1 VLGFFPQPNLLKEV
15 IKKCWVSFL
24 NPTYL
29 YSSPNLLKQKKI
41 MKHLFFTLICTT
53 ALLTIPQQL
62 LLISPQLVT
71 AQEPTKKLL
80 TSAQL
85 QALAKSITV
94 KILTKNGSASGTL
107 IARNDNNYTILTNDH
122 VMNPGESYRIQTPDG
137 KIYPATVIKEK
148 PPSLKNQDVAL
159 FQFQSTAEYTI
170 ATLGISAPIAV
181 EQKIVAAGF
190 VSDSAKLVFTEGQIS
205 LLPDKSFQRGY
216 RIGYSNKVQPGM
228 SGGPILNYQ
237 GEVIGINAV
246 HAYPISDKIYTYID
260 NSKPSAAERQQMRQY
275 SWGVPIYSVAKVVNE
290 VIAKSPKKIDDSAL
304 IAKKGLINDIDKIA
318 QEITV
323 LIPNA
328 NPTDMGS
335 GVIIAQKGNIYYV
348 LTADHVVWNR
358 DEKKLKDKLEIVAP
372 DNQRYAINVSNAKRM
387 PGVDLAVV
395 QFTSN
400 QKYQVATLAN
410 YSLNTQNQKVFVSG
424 FPGNKQQNKNK
435 PHRILTAGILRQQQF
450 IKLNT
455 YLSFNNQSSL
465 IPVQIQ
471 TVLSDGYDL
480 LYSNITKGG
489 MSGGAVLDTQGRLI
503 GIHGRVEGEISLD
516 FDGEI
521 NLGSSSGVPIRT
533 FLNLVQQVGIDSD
546 LKVETTTPATL
557 KKSEEDVIS
566 EYLLPLNQVPKNSD
580 DEISWLNY
588 ANQLWRSQKYAE
600 AIKAVD
606 KAISKKPNFYQAWYF
621 KGMIFSSEKKYPES
635 IAAYDKAL
643 KINPNFAQ
651 AWKERSHSLLQS
663 DKSSEALVSLDK
675 AIALSPNQFDLY
687 AWRGRVL
694 FFLQR
699 FPEAIDS
706 ANQSIKIYP
715 HFSAY
720 GIRAFAY
727 LLLGEYQNAIADL
740 NEAIRL
746 APDSA
751 FSYSIRGLVYSLS
764 KDYKKAIADYTEA
777 IRLAPNNAEYYSSR
791 GNAYSLLNDENKA
804 TADYKRAVSIEPK
817 DAEDYKNRGSAYLGL
832 KDYKKAISDFTEAI
846 RIAPKDLLYFQYYQS
861 RAEAYSLSKDNNKA
875 IADYTEAIRLC
886 HYDLGKVSLYLQ
898 RGSQY
903 FNLKEQKQGIADF
916 TEAIRIAPNE
926 IISLMNVAIQFDPK
940 NADGYLSRG
949 FVYALLNKFQ
959 EATADFTQAIK
970 IDPKNAGYYGIRG
983 AAYSELKD
991 YKQAIDD
998 YTQAIKIDPKNASY
1012 YASRGAAYG
1021 ELENYKQAV
1030 DDYTQAIQLDPKNPT
1045 YYRDRGDNYYEL
1057 KDYKQAINDYTQAI
1071 KIDPQYADTYR
1082 SRGNVYLQLKEYKQA
1097 IDDYS
1102 QAIKLDTK
1110 NANYYARRGLTYLQL
1125 KEYKQAIDD
1134 YTQAIKLDTKNANY
1148 YARRGFAYFQLKD
1161 YKQAINDWTQAIKL
1175 DPKNAGYYGARGDA
1189 YLQLKDYKQAIND
1202 YTQAIQL
1209 DPKNA
1214 TYYGGRGLAYFQLKD
1229 YKQAINDYT
1238 QAIKLKPDFTE
1249 AYYVRGIAHYFLKD
1263 YKQAIDDWNQAI
1275 KLKPNY
1281 PEAYTN
1287 LGIVSYEMGEV
1298 ETAINY
1304 WRNAIKIN
1312 SNFAEAHLALGVA
1325 LYAKGDKEAGLKSAE
1340 TALKLDKRY
1349 GKIEFLKENGWGDK
1363 LIKDSQEFLNNPKIK
1378 VLI

>member
-107 IARNDNNYTILTNDH
+107 IAKNGNNYTILTNDH

-489 MSGGAVLDTQGRLI
+489 MSGGAVLDTQGRLV

-521 NLGSSSGVPIRT
+521 NLGSSSGIPIRT
-533 FLNLVQQVGIDSD
+533 FLNLVEQGGIDSD
-546 LKVETTTPATL
+546 LKVETTVPATL

-566 EYLLPLNQVPKNSD
+566 EYLLPLDQVPKNSD
-580 DEISWLNY
+580 DEIAWLNY

-600 AIKAVD
+600 ARKAVD
-606 KAISKKPNFYQAWYF
+606 KAIAKKPDFYQAWYF
-621 KGMIFSSEKKYPES
+621 KGVIFDSEKKYPES

-651 AWKERSHSLLQS
+651 AWKDRGRLLFTL
-663 DKSSEALVSLDK
+663 DKYSEALASFDK

-687 AWRGRVL
+687 YWRGFTL
-694 FFLQR
+694 HYLKR
-699 FPEAIDS
+699 FPEAIE
-706 ANQSIKIYP
+706 AYNQSIKIDP
-715 HFSAY
+715 LFK
-720 GIRAFAY
+720 FAY
-727 LLLGEYQNAIADL
+727 NGRASSYVELKNYRQAIADL
-740 NEAIRL
+740 TQAVQLDPKDAVSYNFRGVLYQQLEEYKQSIADSTQAIQI
-746 APDSA
+746 DSKNA
-751 FSYSIRGLVYSLS
+751 KYYNSRGTAYEGLKEYKQAINDYTQAIQLDPKNAKYYNSRGIAYSQL
-764 KDYKKAIADYTEA
+764 KDYKQVIADYTQAIQLDPKDATYYGMRGGAYSVLEDYKQAIADYTQA
-777 IRLAPNNAEYYSSR
+777 IQL
-791 GNAYSLLNDENKA
+791 D
-804 TADYKRAVSIEPK
+804 PK
-817 DAEDYKNRGSAYLGL
+817 DAIYYSLRGFAYSKL
-832 KDYKKAISDFTEAI
+832 KDYKQAISDLTETI
-846 RIAPKDLLYFQYYQS
+846 R
-861 RAEAYSLSKDNNKA
+861 R
-875 IADYTEAIRLC
+875 
-886 HYDLGKVSLYLQ
+886 
-898 RGSQY
+898 
-903 FNLKEQKQGIADF
+903 
-916 TEAIRIAPNE
+916 
-926 IISLMNVAIQFDPK
+926 DPK
-940 NADGYLSRG
+940 NAPYTVQGLRYSEFKHYKDFIGNYTGFMRIAYATRG
-949 FVYALLNKFQ
+949 GTYYKLKEYKLAID
-959 EATADFTQAIK
+959 DFTQAIK
-970 IDPKNAGYYGIRG
+970 IDSQNANYYAVRG
-983 AAYSELKD
+983 GCYLQLKE

-998 YTQAIKIDPKNASY
+998 YTQAIKIDPKDARY
-1012 YASRGAAYG
+1012 YVIRG
-1021 ELENYKQAV
+1021 N
-1030 DDYTQAIQLDPKNPT
+1030 T
-1045 YYRDRGDNYYEL
+1045 YFLL

-1071 KIDPQYADTYR
+1071 KIDPKNAGYYGAR
-1082 SRGNVYLQLKEYKQA
+1082 SDAYFQLKDYKQA

-1102 QAIKLDTK
+1102 QAIKLK
-1110 NANYYARRGLTYLQL
+1110 S
-1125 KEYKQAIDD
+1125 
-1134 YTQAIKLDTKNANY
+1134 
-1148 YARRGFAYFQLKD
+1148 
-1161 YKQAINDWTQAIKL
+1161 
-1175 DPKNAGYYGARGDA
+1175 
-1189 YLQLKDYKQAIND
+1189 
-1202 YTQAIQL
+1202 
-1209 DPKNA
+1209 
-1214 TYYGGRGLAYFQLKD
+1214 
-1229 YKQAINDYT
+1229 
-1238 QAIKLKPDFTE
+1238 DFTE

-1263 YKQAIDDWNQAI
+1263 YKQAINDWNQAI
-1275 KLKPNY
+1275 KLKPDY

-1325 LYAKGDKEAGLKSAE
+1325 LYAKGDQEAGLKSGE

-1363 LIKDSQEFLNNPKIK
+1363 LIKDSQEFLNNPRIK
-1378 VLI
+1378 GLI

>member
-1 VLGFFPQPNLLKEV
+1 
-15 IKKCWVSFL
+15 
-24 NPTYL
+24 
-29 YSSPNLLKQKKI
+29 

-107 IARNDNNYTILTNDH
+107 IAKNGNNYTILTNDH

-260 NSKPSAAERQQMRQY
+260 NSKPSTAERQQMRQY

-290 VIAKSPKKIDDSAL
+290 VIAKSPKKIDDSTL

-348 LTADHVVWNR
+348 LTADHVIWNR

-400 QKYQVATLAN
+400 QKYRVATLAN
-410 YSLNTQNQKVFVSG
+410 YSLNTKGQKVFVSG

-435 PHRILTAGILRQQQF
+435 PHRILTAGVLSEQEF
-450 IKLNT
+450 IKFTT

-465 IPVQIQ
+465 IPVRIQ

-489 MSGGAVLDTQGRLI
+489 MSGGAVLDNQGRLI
-503 GIHGRVEGEISLD
+503 GIHGRVEGETSLD

-521 NLGSSSGVPIRT
+521 NLGSSSGIPIRT

-546 LKVETTTPATL
+546 LKVETTAPTTL

-566 EYLLPLNQVPKNSD
+566 EYLLPLDQVPKNSD
-580 DEISWLNY
+580 DEIAWLNY

-600 AIKAVD
+600 ARKAVD
-606 KAISKKPNFYQAWYF
+606 KAIAKKPDFYQAWYF
-621 KGMIFSSEKKYPES
+621 KGVIFFSEKKDTES
-635 IAAYDKAL
+635 ITAFDKAL
-643 KINPNFAQ
+643 KINPDFAQ
-651 AWKERSHSLLQS
+651 AWKLRGRVLGLL
-663 DKSSEALVSLDK
+663 DKYSEALTSFNQ

-687 AWRGRVL
+687 YWRGL
-694 FFLQR
+694 SLAQLKR
-699 FPEAIDS
+699 FPESIEAYNQAIKFYPDFQHSYLSRGWSYLALQKYQQAIDDFTQVIQLDPKNADYYHSRGLAYSLLNKRQQAIDDLTQAIQLDPKNAQYYSHRGYAYS
-706 ANQSIKIYP
+706 ALKK
-715 HFSAY
+715 
-720 GIRAFAY
+720 
-727 LLLGEYQNAIADL
+727 YQQAITDFTKAIQLDPKNAQYYNA
-740 NEAIRL
+740 
-746 APDSA
+746 
-751 FSYSIRGLVYSLS
+751 RGLVYGSLE
-764 KDYKKAIADYTEA
+764 DYKKAIEDITEA
-777 IRLAPNNAEYYSSR
+777 IRLDPKDFSYYASR
-791 GNAYSLLNDENKA
+791 GIAYS
-804 TADYKRAVSIEPK
+804 
-817 DAEDYKNRGSAYLGL
+817 GL
-832 KDYKKAISDFTEAI
+832 KDYKQAISD
-846 RIAPKDLLYFQYYQS
+846 L
-861 RAEAYSLSKDNNKA
+861 
-875 IADYTEAIRLC
+875 TEAIRL
-886 HYDLGKVSLYLQ
+886 
-898 RGSQY
+898 
-903 FNLKEQKQGIADF
+903 
-916 TEAIRIAPNE
+916 
-926 IISLMNVAIQFDPK
+926 DPK
-940 NADGYLSRG
+940 NAPYTVQGLRYSEFKDNKLRISSYNTQLSI
-949 FVYALLNKFQ
+949 VYA
-959 EATADFTQAIK
+959 T
-970 IDPKNAGYYGIRG
+970 RG
-983 AAYSELKD
+983 DAYSKLKE

-998 YTQAIKIDPKNASY
+998 YTQAMKIDPENAEYYKN
-1012 YASRGAAYG
+1012 RGSAY
-1021 ELENYKQAV
+1021 V
-1030 DDYTQAIQLDPKNPT
+1030 
-1045 YYRDRGDNYYEL
+1045 
-1057 KDYKQAINDYTQAI
+1057 
-1071 KIDPQYADTYR
+1071 
-1082 SRGNVYLQLKEYKQA
+1082 
-1097 IDDYS
+1097 
-1102 QAIKLDTK
+1102 
-1110 NANYYARRGLTYLQL
+1110 QL

-1134 YTQAIKLDTKNANY
+1134 YTQAIKIDDKNAIY
-1148 YARRGFAYFQLKD
+1148 YVGRGLAYFRLKD

-1202 YTQAIQL
+1202 WTQAIQLDPKNAGYYGARGYAYLQLKDYKQAINDYTQAIQL
-1209 DPKNA
+1209 DPKNGI
-1214 TYYGGRGLAYFQLKD
+1214 YYGGRGLAYFQLKD

-1249 AYYVRGIAHYFLKD
+1249 TYYVRGIAHYFLKD
-1263 YKQAIDDWNQAI
+1263 YKQAINDYTQAI
-1275 KLKPNY
+1275 KLKPDFT
-1281 PEAYTN
+1281 EAYTN

-1340 TALKLDKRY
+1340 TALKLDKRF
-1349 GKIEFLKENGWGDK
+1349 GKIEFLKENNWGDK
-1363 LIKDSQEFLNNPKIK
+1363 LIKDSQEFLNNPRIK
-1378 VLI
+1378 GLI

>member
-1 VLGFFPQPNLLKEV
+1 
-15 IKKCWVSFL
+15 
-24 NPTYL
+24 
-29 YSSPNLLKQKKI
+29 

-62 LLISPQLVT
+62 LLISPQPVT

-107 IARNDNNYTILTNDH
+107 IAKNGNNYTILTNDH
-122 VMNPGESYRIQTPDG
+122 VMNPGASYRIQTPDG

-148 PPSLKNQDVAL
+148 PPSLKNQDAAL
-159 FQFQSTAEYTI
+159 FQFQSTVEYTI

-190 VSDSAKLVFTEGQIS
+190 VNDSAKLVFTEGQIS

-275 SWGVPIYSVAKVVNE
+275 SWGLPIYSVAKVVNE
-290 VIAKSPKKIDDSAL
+290 VIAKSPKKVDDSGL
-304 IAKKGLINDIDKIA
+304 IAKKGLIQNIDQIA

-328 NPTDMGS
+328 NPTDIGS

-348 LTADHVVWNR
+348 LTADHVIWNR

-372 DNQRYAINVSNAKRM
+372 DNQRYALNVSNAKRM

-410 YSLNTQNQKVFVSG
+410 YSLNTKDQKVFVSG

-435 PHRILTAGILRQQQF
+435 PHRILTAGVLSEQEL
-450 IKLNT
+450 IKLTT

-465 IPVQIQ
+465 IPVRIQ

-503 GIHGRVEGEISLD
+503 GIHGRVEGETSLD

-521 NLGSSSGVPIRT
+521 NLGSSSGIPIRT

-546 LKVETTTPATL
+546 LKVETTAPATL

-606 KAISKKPNFYQAWYF
+606 KAIAKKPDFYQAWYF
-621 KGMIFSSEKKYPES
+621 KGMIFRSEKKYPES
-635 IAAYDKAL
+635 IAAFDKAL
-643 KINPNFAQ
+643 EINPNFAQ
-651 AWKERSHSLLQS
+651 AWKQRGRVLFRL
-663 DKSSEALVSLDK
+663 DKYSEALTSFDK
-675 AIALSPNQFDLY
+675 AIALSPNQFALY
-687 AWRGRVL
+687 YLRGLTLRYL
-694 FFLQR
+694 KR
-699 FPEAIDS
+699 FPEAIE
-706 ANQSIKIYP
+706 AYNQAIKIDP
-715 HFSAY
+715 LFKSAY
-720 GIRAFAY
+720 SG
-727 LLLGEYQNAIADL
+727 
-740 NEAIRL
+740 
-746 APDSA
+746 
-751 FSYSIRGLVYSLS
+751 RGLSYGEL
-764 KDYKKAIADYTEA
+764 KKY
-777 IRLAPNNAEYYSSR
+777 R
-791 GNAYSLLNDENKA
+791 
-804 TADYKRAVSIEPK
+804 
-817 DAEDYKNRGSAYLGL
+817 
-832 KDYKKAISDFTEAI
+832 
-846 RIAPKDLLYFQYYQS
+846 
-861 RAEAYSLSKDNNKA
+861 
-875 IADYTEAIRLC
+875 
-886 HYDLGKVSLYLQ
+886 
-898 RGSQY
+898 
-903 FNLKEQKQGIADF
+903 QGIADF
-916 TEAIRIAPNE
+916 TQF
-926 IISLMNVAIQFDPK
+926 IQLDPK
-940 NADGYLSRG
+940 DAGYYNLRGLYYGQLEEYKQSIADS
-949 FVYALLNKFQ
+949 
-959 EATADFTQAIK
+959 TQAIQL
-970 IDPKNAGYYGIRG
+970 DPKDAFYYYSRG
-983 AAYSELKD
+983 SAYRGLKEYKQAIADYTQAIQLDRKDATYYLVRGFAYFQLKD

-998 YTQAIKIDPKNASY
+998 YTQAIQLDPKDARSY
-1012 YASRGAAYG
+1012 SLRGSVYSI
-1021 ELENYKQAV
+1021 LKDYKQAIA
-1030 DDYTQAIQLDPKNPT
+1030 DLTQAIQLDPKDAI
-1045 YYRDRGDNYYEL
+1045 YYSLRGGLYSKL
-1057 KDYKQAINDYTQAI
+1057 KDYKQAISDLTETIRRDPKNAPYTVGGFRYSEFKDNKDILISYTTIMSTTYADRGGAYVTLKEYKLAINDYTQAI
-1071 KIDPQYADTYR
+1071 QLNPQ
-1082 SRGNVYLQLKEYKQA
+1082 
-1097 IDDYS
+1097 
-1102 QAIKLDTK
+1102 
-1110 NANYYARRGLTYLQL
+1110 NAEYYAIRGGIYSFL

-1134 YTQAIKLDTKNANY
+1134 YTQAIKIDHKKAIY
-1148 YARRGFAYFQLKD
+1148 YDFRGL
-1161 YKQAINDWTQAIKL
+1161 
-1175 DPKNAGYYGARGDA
+1175 A
-1189 YLQLKDYKQAIND
+1189 YLQLKDYKQAIAD

-1214 TYYGGRGLAYFQLKD
+1214 TYYGGRGFAYFQLKDYKQAINDWNQVIKIDPKNATYYSARGDAYFQLKD

-1238 QAIKLKPDFTE
+1238 QAIKLKSDFTE

-1263 YKQAIDDWNQAI
+1263 YKQAINDWNQAI
-1275 KLKPNY
+1275 KLKPEY

-1287 LGIVSYEMGEV
+1287 LGIVHYEMGEV
-1298 ETAINY
+1298 ETAIKN
-1304 WRNAIKIN
+1304 WRTAIKIN
-1312 SNFAEAHLALGVA
+1312 SNVAEAHLALGVA
-1325 LYAKGDKEAGLKSAE
+1325 LYGKGDQEAGLKSAE

-1363 LIKDSQEFLNNPKIK
+1363 LIKDSQEFLNNPRIK
-1378 VLI
+1378 GLI

>member
-1 VLGFFPQPNLLKEV
+1 
-15 IKKCWVSFL
+15 
-24 NPTYL
+24 
-29 YSSPNLLKQKKI
+29 

-107 IARNDNNYTILTNDH
+107 IAKNGNNYTILTNDH

-148 PPSLKNQDVAL
+148 PASLKNQDVAL

-275 SWGVPIYSVAKVVNE
+275 SWGLPIYSVAKVVNE

-328 NPTDMGS
+328 NPTDIGS

-348 LTADHVVWNR
+348 LTADHVIWNR

-372 DNQRYAINVSNAKRM
+372 DNQRYAINISNAKRM

-410 YSLNTQNQKVFVSG
+410 YSLNTKDKKVFVSG

-435 PHRILTAGILRQQQF
+435 PHRILTAGVLSEQEF
-450 IKLNT
+450 IKLTT
-455 YLSFNNQSSL
+455 YLSFNNQSPL
-465 IPVQIQ
+465 RDVQIK

-521 NLGSSSGVPIRT
+521 NLGSSSGIPIMT

-546 LKVETTTPATL
+546 LKVETTAPATL

-566 EYLLPLNQVPKNSD
+566 EYLLPLDQVPKNSD

-600 AIKAVD
+600 ARKAVD
-606 KAISKKPNFYQAWYF
+606 KAIGKKPDFYQAWYF
-621 KGMIFSSEKKYPES
+621 KGMIFRSEKKYPES
-635 IAAYDKAL
+635 IAAFDKAL

-651 AWKERSHSLLQS
+651 VWKERGKSLFRL
-663 DKSSEALVSLDK
+663 DKYSEALTSFDK

-687 AWRGRVL
+687 YLRGFSLYRL
-694 FFLQR
+694 KR
-699 FPEAIDS
+699 FSEAI
-706 ANQSIKIYP
+706 
-715 HFSAY
+715 
-720 GIRAFAY
+720 
-727 LLLGEYQNAIADL
+727 
-740 NEAIRL
+740 
-746 APDSA
+746 
-751 FSYSIRGLVYSLS
+751 
-764 KDYKKAIADYTEA
+764 
-777 IRLAPNNAEYYSSR
+777 
-791 GNAYSLLNDENKA
+791 
-804 TADYKRAVSIEPK
+804 
-817 DAEDYKNRGSAYLGL
+817 
-832 KDYKKAISDFTEAI
+832 
-846 RIAPKDLLYFQYYQS
+846 
-861 RAEAYSLSKDNNKA
+861 EAYN
-875 IADYTEAIRLC
+875 
-886 HYDLGKVSLYLQ
+886 
-898 RGSQY
+898 
-903 FNLKEQKQGIADF
+903 
-916 TEAIRIAPNE
+916 
-926 IISLMNVAIQFDPK
+926 
-940 NADGYLSRG
+940 
-949 FVYALLNKFQ
+949 
-959 EATADFTQAIK
+959 QAIK
-970 IDPKNAGYYGIRG
+970 IDPVFKWAYSGRGLSYGELKKYRQSIADFTQVIQLDPKNALFYSLRGDIYLVLKEYKQAIADSTQAIQLDSKDADYYSTRGI
-983 AAYSELKD
+983 AYSGLKEYKQAIADSTQAIKRNPEKARYYLERGLAHYFLKD
-991 YKQAIDD
+991 YKQAIAD
-998 YTQAIKIDPKNASY
+998 YTQAIKIDPKDAIY
-1012 YASRGAAYG
+1012 YNSRGIAY
-1021 ELENYKQAV
+1021 V
-1030 DDYTQAIQLDPKNPT
+1030 
-1045 YYRDRGDNYYEL
+1045 EL
-1057 KDYKQAINDYTQAI
+1057 KEYKQAINDYTQAI
-1071 KIDPQYADTYR
+1071 QLDPKDAIYYSLRGGLYSKLKDYKQAISDLTETIRRDPKNAPYTVGGLRYSEFKDNKDILISYTTIMSTTYADRGNAYLQLEEYKLAINDYTQAIKIDSQNAEYYAF
-1082 SRGNVYLQLKEYKQA
+1082 RGGIYSFLKEYKQA
-1097 IDDYS
+1097 IDD
-1102 QAIKLDTK
+1102 L
-1110 NANYYARRGLTYLQL
+1110 
-1125 KEYKQAIDD
+1125 
-1134 YTQAIKLDTKNANY
+1134 TQAIK
-1148 YARRGFAYFQLKD
+1148 
-1161 YKQAINDWTQAIKL
+1161 I
-1175 DPKNAGYYGARGDA
+1175 DPKKATYYHLRGTT
-1189 YLQLKDYKQAIND
+1189 YLQLKDYKQAIAD

-1214 TYYGGRGLAYFQLKD
+1214 TYYGGRGFAYFQLKD
-1229 YKQAINDYT
+1229 YKQAIDDWNQVIKIDPENATYYSARGDAYFQLKDYKQAIDDYT

-1249 AYYVRGIAHYFLKD
+1249 AHYVRGIAHYFLKD

-1275 KLKPNY
+1275 KFKPEY

-1312 SNFAEAHLALGVA
+1312 SNVAEAHLALGVA

-1340 TALKLDKRY
+1340 TALKLDKRF
-1349 GKIEFLKENGWGDK
+1349 GKIEFLKENNWGDK

>member
-1 VLGFFPQPNLLKEV
+1 
-15 IKKCWVSFL
+15 
-24 NPTYL
+24 
-29 YSSPNLLKQKKI
+29 

-62 LLISPQLVT
+62 LLISTQPVT

-107 IARNDNNYTILTNDH
+107 IAKNGNNYTILTNDH
-122 VMNPGESYRIQTPDG
+122 VMNTGESYRIQTPDG

-190 VSDSAKLVFTEGQIS
+190 VSDSAQLVFTEGQIS
-205 LLPDKSFQRGY
+205 LLPDKSFQGGY
-216 RIGYSNKVQPGM
+216 HIGYNNKIQPGM

-290 VIAKSPKKIDDSAL
+290 VIAKSPKKIDDSGL

-328 NPTDMGS
+328 NPTDIGS

-348 LTADHVVWNR
+348 LTADHVIWNR

-372 DNQRYAINVSNAKRM
+372 DNQRYAININNAKRM

-410 YSLNTQNQKVFVSG
+410 YSLNTKDQKVFVSG

-435 PHRILTAGILRQQQF
+435 PHRILTAGVLSEQEL
-450 IKLNT
+450 IKLTT

-465 IPVQIQ
+465 IPVRIQ

-503 GIHGRVEGEISLD
+503 GIHGRVEGETSLD

-521 NLGSSSGVPIRT
+521 NLGSSSGIPIRT
-533 FLNLVQQVGIDSD
+533 FLNLLQQVGIDSD
-546 LKVETTTPATL
+546 LKVETTAPATL

-566 EYLLPLNQVPKNSD
+566 EYLLPLDEVPKNSD

-600 AIKAVD
+600 ARKAVD
-606 KAISKKPNFYQAWYF
+606 KAIGKKPDFYQAWYF
-621 KGMIFSSEKKYPES
+621 KGMIFRREEKYPES
-635 IAAYDKAL
+635 IAAFDKAL
-643 KINPNFAQ
+643 EINPNFAQ
-651 AWKERSHSLLQS
+651 AWKQRGRVLLRL
-663 DKSSEALVSLDK
+663 DKYSEALTSFDK
-675 AIALSPNQFDLY
+675 AIALSPNQFALY
-687 AWRGRVL
+687 FLRGFTLRYL
-694 FFLQR
+694 KR
-699 FPEAIDS
+699 FPEAIE
-706 ANQSIKIYP
+706 AYNQAIKIDP
-715 HFSAY
+715 LFKLAY
-720 GIRAFAY
+720 SG
-727 LLLGEYQNAIADL
+727 
-740 NEAIRL
+740 
-746 APDSA
+746 
-751 FSYSIRGLVYSLS
+751 RGLSYGEL
-764 KDYKKAIADYTEA
+764 KKY
-777 IRLAPNNAEYYSSR
+777 R
-791 GNAYSLLNDENKA
+791 
-804 TADYKRAVSIEPK
+804 
-817 DAEDYKNRGSAYLGL
+817 
-832 KDYKKAISDFTEAI
+832 
-846 RIAPKDLLYFQYYQS
+846 
-861 RAEAYSLSKDNNKA
+861 
-875 IADYTEAIRLC
+875 
-886 HYDLGKVSLYLQ
+886 
-898 RGSQY
+898 
-903 FNLKEQKQGIADF
+903 QGIADF
-916 TEAIRIAPNE
+916 TQFIQLDPKDAGYYNLRGLYYGQLEEYKQSIADSTQAIKIDPNDAFYYISRGNAYLMLKDYKQSIADSTQAIRLDSKDADYYLTRGSAYGHLKNYKQAIAD
-926 IISLMNVAIQFDPK
+926 L
-940 NADGYLSRG
+940 
-949 FVYALLNKFQ
+949 
-959 EATADFTQAIK
+959 TQAIK
-970 IDPKNAGYYGIRG
+970 IDPKKATYYGMRG
-983 AAYSELKD
+983 GVYINLKDYKQAIADFTQAIQLDPKDAIYYSLRGSIYSELKD
-991 YKQAIDD
+991 YKQAISDLTETIRRDPKNAPYTMQGLRYSEFKDNKGLLSGYTGLMSKAYATRGVTYYELKEYKLAIDD
-998 YTQAIKIDPKNASY
+998 YTQAIKIDSQNAEY
-1012 YASRGAAYG
+1012 YAFRGGIY
-1021 ELENYKQAV
+1021 
-1030 DDYTQAIQLDPKNPT
+1030 
-1045 YYRDRGDNYYEL
+1045 
-1057 KDYKQAINDYTQAI
+1057 
-1071 KIDPQYADTYR
+1071 
-1082 SRGNVYLQLKEYKQA
+1082 SFLKEYKQA
-1097 IDDYS
+1097 IDD
-1102 QAIKLDTK
+1102 L
-1110 NANYYARRGLTYLQL
+1110 
-1125 KEYKQAIDD
+1125 
-1134 YTQAIKLDTKNANY
+1134 TQAIK
-1148 YARRGFAYFQLKD
+1148 
-1161 YKQAINDWTQAIKL
+1161 I
-1175 DPKNAGYYGARGDA
+1175 DPKKATYYHLRGTT
-1189 YLQLKDYKQAIND
+1189 YLQLKDYKQAIAD

-1214 TYYGGRGLAYFQLKD
+1214 TYYGGRGFAYSQLKDYNQAINDWNQVIKIDPENATYYSARGDAYFQLKDYKQAIDDYSQAIKFKPDLTLAYSAMGNAYLQLKD

-1238 QAIKLKPDFTE
+1238 QAIKLDPKNAD
-1249 AYYVRGIAHYFLKD
+1249 YYYSRGFANYKFKD
-1263 YKQAIDDWNQAI
+1263 YQQAISDWNQAI
-1275 KLKPNY
+1275 KIKPEF

-1287 LGIVSYEMGEV
+1287 LGIVSYEIGEV

-1312 SNFAEAHLALGVA
+1312 SNVAEAHLALGVA
-1325 LYAKGDKEAGLKSAE
+1325 LYAKGDKEAGLKSGE
-1340 TALKLDKRY
+1340 TALKLDKRF
-1349 GKIEFLKENGWGDK
+1349 GKIEFLKENNWGDK

-1378 VLI
+1378 GLI

>member
-1 VLGFFPQPNLLKEV
+1 
-15 IKKCWVSFL
+15 
-24 NPTYL
+24 
-29 YSSPNLLKQKKI
+29 

-107 IARNDNNYTILTNDH
+107 IAKNGNNYTILTNDH

-137 KIYPATVIKEK
+137 KIYPANVIKEK
-148 PPSLKNQDVAL
+148 PASLKNQDVAL

-260 NSKPSAAERQQMRQY
+260 NSKPSTAERQQMRQY
-275 SWGVPIYSVAKVVNE
+275 SWGLPIYSVAKVVNE

-328 NPTDMGS
+328 NPTDIGS

-348 LTADHVVWNR
+348 LTADHVIWNR

-372 DNQRYAINVSNAKRM
+372 DNQRYAINISNAKRM

-400 QKYQVATLAN
+400 QKYQIATLAN
-410 YSLNTQNQKVFVSG
+410 YSLNTKDQKVFVSG

-435 PHRILTAGILRQQQF
+435 PHRILTAGVLSEQEL
-450 IKLNT
+450 IKLTT

-465 IPVQIQ
+465 IPVRIQ
-471 TVLSDGYDL
+471 TVLSDGYNL

-521 NLGSSSGVPIRT
+521 NLGSSSGIPIRT

-566 EYLLPLNQVPKNSD
+566 EYLLPLDQVPKNSD

-606 KAISKKPNFYQAWYF
+606 KAIGKKPDFYQAWYF
-621 KGMIFSSEKKYPES
+621 KGMIFRSEKKYPES
-635 IAAYDKAL
+635 IAAFDKAL

-651 AWKERSHSLLQS
+651 VWKERGKSLFRL
-663 DKSSEALVSLDK
+663 DKYSEALTSFDK
-675 AIALSPNQFDLY
+675 AIALSPNQFPLY
-687 AWRGRVL
+687 YLRGLTLRYL
-694 FFLQR
+694 KR
-699 FPEAIDS
+699 FPEAIE
-706 ANQSIKIYP
+706 AYNQAIKIDP
-715 HFSAY
+715 LFKSAY
-720 GIRAFAY
+720 SG
-727 LLLGEYQNAIADL
+727 
-740 NEAIRL
+740 
-746 APDSA
+746 
-751 FSYSIRGLVYSLS
+751 RGLSYGEL
-764 KDYKKAIADYTEA
+764 KKY
-777 IRLAPNNAEYYSSR
+777 R
-791 GNAYSLLNDENKA
+791 
-804 TADYKRAVSIEPK
+804 
-817 DAEDYKNRGSAYLGL
+817 
-832 KDYKKAISDFTEAI
+832 
-846 RIAPKDLLYFQYYQS
+846 
-861 RAEAYSLSKDNNKA
+861 
-875 IADYTEAIRLC
+875 
-886 HYDLGKVSLYLQ
+886 
-898 RGSQY
+898 
-903 FNLKEQKQGIADF
+903 QGIADF
-916 TEAIRIAPNE
+916 TQFIQLDPNDAGYYNLRGLYYGQLEEYKQSIAD
-926 IISLMNVAIQFDPK
+926 S
-940 NADGYLSRG
+940 
-949 FVYALLNKFQ
+949 
-959 EATADFTQAIK
+959 TQAIQL
-970 IDPKNAGYYGIRG
+970 DPNDAFYYNSRG
-983 AAYSELKD
+983 SAYSRLKEYKQAIADYTQAILLDRKDATYYLVRGNAYLGLKD

-998 YTQAIKIDPKNASY
+998 YTQAIQLDPKDARSY
-1012 YASRGAAYG
+1012 SLRGSVYSI
-1021 ELENYKQAV
+1021 LKDYKQAIA
-1030 DDYTQAIQLDPKNPT
+1030 DLTQAIQLDPKDAI
-1045 YYRDRGDNYYEL
+1045 YYSLRGSIYSNL
-1057 KDYKQAINDYTQAI
+1057 KDYKQAISDLTETIRRDPKNAPYTMQGLRYSEFKDNKGLLSGYTGLMSKAYATRGVTYYELKEYKLAIDDYTQAI
-1071 KIDPQYADTYR
+1071 KIDSQNAEYYAF
-1082 SRGNVYLQLKEYKQA
+1082 RGGIYSFLKEYKQA
-1097 IDDYS
+1097 IDD
-1102 QAIKLDTK
+1102 L
-1110 NANYYARRGLTYLQL
+1110 
-1125 KEYKQAIDD
+1125 
-1134 YTQAIKLDTKNANY
+1134 TQAIK
-1148 YARRGFAYFQLKD
+1148 
-1161 YKQAINDWTQAIKL
+1161 I
-1175 DPKNAGYYGARGDA
+1175 DPKKATYYHLRGTT
-1189 YLQLKDYKQAIND
+1189 YLQLKDYKQAIAD

-1214 TYYGGRGLAYFQLKD
+1214 TYYGGRGFAYSQLKDYKQAINDWNQVIKIDPENATYYSARGDAYFQLKDYKQAIDDYSQAIKFKPDLTLAYSAMGNAYLQLKD

-1238 QAIKLKPDFTE
+1238 QAIKLDPENAD
-1249 AYYVRGIAHYFLKD
+1249 YYYSRGFANYKFKD
-1263 YKQAIDDWNQAI
+1263 YQQAISDWNQAI
-1275 KLKPNY
+1275 KIKPEF

-1287 LGIVSYEMGEV
+1287 LGIVSYEMGEL

-1312 SNFAEAHLALGVA
+1312 SNVAEAHLALGVA
-1325 LYAKGDKEAGLKSAE
+1325 LYAKGDKEAGLKSGE

-1363 LIKDSQEFLNNPKIK
+1363 LIKDSQEFLNNPRIK
-1378 VLI
+1378 GLI

>member
-1 VLGFFPQPNLLKEV
+1 
-15 IKKCWVSFL
+15 
-24 NPTYL
+24 
-29 YSSPNLLKQKKI
+29 
-41 MKHLFFTLICTT
+41 MKYLFFTLICTT

-62 LLISPQLVT
+62 LLISPQPVT

-85 QALAKSITV
+85 QDLAKSITV

-107 IARNDNNYTILTNDH
+107 IAKNGNNYTILTNDH
-122 VMNPGESYRIQTPDG
+122 VINPGESYRIQAPDG

-148 PPSLKNQDVAL
+148 PPSLKNQDAAL
-159 FQFQSTAEYTI
+159 FQFQSTGEYTI

-181 EQKIVAAGF
+181 NQKIVAAGF
-190 VSDSAKLVFTEGQIS
+190 VNDSAKLVFTEGQIS
-205 LLPDKSFQRGY
+205 LLPDKSFQGGY
-216 RIGYSNKVQPGM
+216 RIGYNNKIQPGM

-275 SWGVPIYSVAKVVNE
+275 SWGLPIYSVAKIVPEFV
-290 VIAKSPKKIDDSAL
+290 AKSPIKIDNSGL
-304 IAKKGLINDIDKIA
+304 RVKKGLIQNIDQIA

-328 NPTDMGS
+328 NSTDMGS
-335 GVIIAQKGNIYYV
+335 GVIIAQQGNIYYV
-348 LTADHVVWNR
+348 LTADHVIWNR
-358 DEKKLKDKLEIVAP
+358 DEKKLKNKLEIVAP

-400 QKYQVATLAN
+400 QKYRVATLAN
-410 YSLNTQNQKVFVSG
+410 YSLNTKDQKVFVSG
-424 FPGNKQQNKNK
+424 FPGNKQQSKNK
-435 PHRILTAGILRQQQF
+435 PHRILTAGVLSQPELIR
-450 IKLNT
+450 LNT
-455 YLSFNNQSSL
+455 YVSFNNQSSR
-465 IPVQIQ
+465 IPARIQ

-533 FLNLVQQVGIDSD
+533 FLNLVEQAGIDSD
-546 LKVETTTPATL
+546 LKVETTAPATL

-566 EYLLPLNQVPKNSD
+566 EYLLPLDQVPKNSD
-580 DEISWLNY
+580 DEILWLNY

-635 IAAYDKAL
+635 IAAFDKAL

-694 FFLQR
+694 FLLQR
-699 FPEAIDS
+699 FPEAIDTV
-706 ANQSIKIYP
+706 NQSIKIYP

-727 LLLGEYQNAIADL
+727 LFLGEYQNAIADYT
-740 NEAIRL
+740 EAIRL

-751 FSYSIRGLVYSLS
+751 FCYSLRGLVYSLS

-846 RIAPKDLLYFQYYQS
+846 RIAPKNLLYFQYYQS
-861 RAEAYSLSKDNNKA
+861 RAEAYSLSKDNKKA
-875 IADYTEAIRLC
+875 IADFTEAIRLSN
-886 HYDLGKVSLYLQ
+886 YYLGKASLYLQ
-898 RGSQY
+898 RASQY
-903 FNLKEQKQGIADF
+903 FQLKEQKQGIADF

-940 NADGYLSRG
+940 NADYYLSRG
-949 FVYALLNKFQ
+949 FFYALLNKFQ
-959 EATADFTQAIK
+959 EATAD
-970 IDPKNAGYYGIRG
+970 
-983 AAYSELKD
+983 
-991 YKQAIDD
+991 
-998 YTQAIKIDPKNASY
+998 YTQAIKIDPKNAAY
-1012 YASRGAAYG
+1012 YVVRGAVYG
-1021 ELENYKQAV
+1021 ELKNYKQAV

-1125 KEYKQAIDD
+1125 KDYKQAIDD
-1134 YTQAIKLDTKNANY
+1134 YTQAIKLDPKNAGY
-1148 YARRGFAYFQLKD
+1148 YARRGFAYFELKD

-1214 TYYGGRGLAYFQLKD
+1214 IYYGGRGLAYLQLKD
-1229 YKQAINDYT
+1229 YKLAINDYT
-1238 QAIKLKPDFTE
+1238 QAIQLDPKNAIYYGGRGLAYLQLKDYKLAINDYSQAIKLKPDFTE

-1263 YKQAIDDWNQAI
+1263 YKQAINDWNQAI
-1275 KLKPNY
+1275 KLKPDY

-1325 LYAKGDKEAGLKSAE
+1325 LYGKGDQEAGLKSAE

-1349 GKIEFLKENGWGDK
+1349 GKIEFLKENGWGEK
-1363 LIKDSQEFLNNPKIK
+1363 LIINTQLFLQNPRIK
-1378 VLI
+1378 ALI

>member
-1 VLGFFPQPNLLKEV
+1 
-15 IKKCWVSFL
+15 
-24 NPTYL
+24 
-29 YSSPNLLKQKKI
+29 

-62 LLISPQLVT
+62 LLISPQPVT
-71 AQEPTKKLL
+71 AQETTKKLL

-107 IARNDNNYTILTNDH
+107 IAKNGNNYTILTNDH
-122 VMNPGESYRIQTPDG
+122 VMNPGESYRIQAPDG
-137 KIYPATVIKEK
+137 KIYPANVIKEK
-148 PPSLKNQDVAL
+148 PASLKNQDVAL
-159 FQFQSTAEYTI
+159 FQFQSTVEYTI

-190 VSDSAKLVFTEGQIS
+190 VSDNAQLVFTEGQIS

-216 RIGYSNKVQPGM
+216 RIGYNNKIQPGM

-275 SWGVPIYSVAKVVNE
+275 SWGLPIYSVAKIVPEFV
-290 VIAKSPKKIDDSAL
+290 AKSPRKIDNSGL
-304 IAKKGLINDIDKIA
+304 RAKKGLIQNIDQIA

-328 NPTDMGS
+328 NPEDMGS

-348 LTADHVVWNR
+348 LTADHVIWNR
-358 DEKKLKDKLEIVAP
+358 DEKKLKNKLEIVAP

-400 QKYQVATLAN
+400 QKYRVATLAN
-410 YSLNTQNQKVFVSG
+410 YSLNTKGQKVFVSG

-435 PHRILTAGILRQQQF
+435 PHRILTAGILSQPELIR
-450 IKLNT
+450 LNT
-455 YLSFNNQSSL
+455 YVSFNNQSSI

-503 GIHGRVEGEISLD
+503 GIHGRAEGDLLLD
-516 FDGEI
+516 EI
-521 NLGSSSGVPIRT
+521 NLGSSSGIPIRT
-533 FLNLVQQVGIDSD
+533 FLNLVEQAGIDSD
-546 LKVETTTPATL
+546 LKVETTAPATL

-566 EYLLPLNQVPKNSD
+566 EYLLPLDQVPKNSD

-606 KAISKKPNFYQAWYF
+606 KAISKKPDFYQAWYF
-621 KGMIFSSEKKYPES
+621 KGVIFFSEKKDKEA
-635 IAAYDKAL
+635 ITAFDKAL
-643 KINPNFAQ
+643 KINPDFAQ
-651 AWKERSHSLLQS
+651 AWKLRGRALFIL
-663 DKSSEALVSLDK
+663 DKYSEALASFDK

-687 AWRGRVL
+687 YWRGL
-694 FFLQR
+694 YLAQLKR
-699 FPEAIDS
+699 FPESIEAYNQAIKFYPDYKLIYNSRGLSYVNLQKYQQAIDDF
-706 ANQSIKIYP
+706 NQAIQLDPK
-715 HFSAY
+715 
-720 GIRAFAY
+720 
-727 LLLGEYQNAIADL
+727 NADYYH
-740 NEAIRL
+740 
-746 APDSA
+746 S
-751 FSYSIRGLVYSLS
+751 RGLAYSLLN
-764 KDYKKAIADYTEA
+764 KHQQAIDDFTQA
-777 IRLAPNNAEYYSSR
+777 IQLDPKNAQYYYSRGIAYSFFNKHQQAIDDFNQAIQLDPKNAEYYSVRGMQYVISR
-791 GNAYSLLNDENKA
+791 E
-804 TADYKRAVSIEPK
+804 
-817 DAEDYKNRGSAYLGL
+817 
-832 KDYKKAISDFTEAI
+832 YKKAIKDFTEAI
-846 RIAPKDLLYFQYYQS
+846 RLDDKSVFYYGY
-861 RAEAYSLSKDNNKA
+861 RGIAYSGLKQYKQA
-875 IADYTEAIRLC
+875 ISDLTETIR
-886 HYDLGKVSLYLQ
+886 
-898 RGSQY
+898 R
-903 FNLKEQKQGIADF
+903 
-916 TEAIRIAPNE
+916 
-926 IISLMNVAIQFDPK
+926 DPK
-940 NADGYLSRG
+940 NAPYTVGGLR
-949 FVYALLNKFQ
+949 
-959 EATADFTQAIK
+959 
-970 IDPKNAGYYGIRG
+970 
-983 AAYSELKD
+983 YSEFKDNKILISSYNKRISIVYKARGDSHWNLKN

-998 YTQAIKIDPKNASY
+998 YTQAIKIDPKNAIY
-1012 YASRGAAYG
+1012 YDARGNTYFQ
-1021 ELENYKQAV
+1021 LKDYKQAIN
-1030 DDYTQAIQLDPKNPT
+1030 DFTQAIKLDTKNANYYARRGLTYLQLKDYKQAINDYTQAIKIDDKNAIYYDARGNT
-1045 YYRDRGDNYYEL
+1045 YFQL

-1102 QAIKLDTK
+1102 QAIKLD
-1110 NANYYARRGLTYLQL
+1110 
-1125 KEYKQAIDD
+1125 
-1134 YTQAIKLDTKNANY
+1134 
-1148 YARRGFAYFQLKD
+1148 
-1161 YKQAINDWTQAIKL
+1161 
-1175 DPKNAGYYGARGDA
+1175 PKNAKYYLVRG
-1189 YLQLKDYKQAIND
+1189 I
-1202 YTQAIQL
+1202 
-1209 DPKNA
+1209 
-1214 TYYGGRGLAYFQLKD
+1214 AYFQLKD
-1229 YKQAINDYT
+1229 YKQAINDYS

-1263 YKQAIDDWNQAI
+1263 YKQAINDWNQAI
-1275 KLKPNY
+1275 KLKPDFT
-1281 PEAYTN
+1281 EAYTN

-1325 LYAKGDKEAGLKSAE
+1325 LYGKGDQEAGLKSAE

-1349 GKIEFLKENGWGDK
+1349 GKIEFLKENGWGEK
-1363 LIKDSQEFLNNPKIK
+1363 LIINTQLFFQNPRIK
-1378 VLI
+1378 ALI

>member
-1 VLGFFPQPNLLKEV
+1 MLGFFPQPNLLKEV

-41 MKHLFFTLICTT
+41 MNHLFFTLICTT

-62 LLISPQLVT
+62 LLISPQPVT

-107 IARNDNNYTILTNDH
+107 IAKNGNIYTVLTNDH
-122 VMNPGESYRIQTPDG
+122 VVSPGASYRIQTPDG

-190 VSDSAKLVFTEGQIS
+190 VYDNAQLVFTEGQIS

-260 NSKPSAAERQQMRQY
+260 NSKPSTAERQQMRQY
-275 SWGVPIYSVAKVVNE
+275 SWGLPIYSVAKVVNE

-348 LTADHVVWNR
+348 LTADHVIWNR

-372 DNQRYAINVSNAKRM
+372 DNQRYALNVSNAKRM

-410 YSLNTQNQKVFVSG
+410 YSLNTKDQKVFVSG

-435 PHRILTAGILRQQQF
+435 PHRILTAGVLSEQEF
-450 IKLNT
+450 IKLTT
-455 YLSFNNQSSL
+455 YLSFNNQSYQRD
-465 IPVQIQ
+465 VQIK

-480 LYSNITKGG
+480 LYSNITNGG

-503 GIHGRVEGEISLD
+503 GIHGRVEGETSLD
-516 FDGEI
+516 FDGKI
-521 NLGSSSGVPIRT
+521 NLGSSSGIPIST

-546 LKVETTTPATL
+546 LKVETTAPATL

-566 EYLLPLNQVPKNSD
+566 EYLLPLDQVPKNSD

-600 AIKAVD
+600 ARKAVD
-606 KAISKKPNFYQAWYF
+606 KAIGKKPDFYQAWYF
-621 KGMIFSSEKKYPES
+621 KGMIFRSEKKYPES
-635 IAAYDKAL
+635 IAAFDKAL
-643 KINPNFAQ
+643 RINPNFAQ
-651 AWKERSHSLLQS
+651 AWKQRGRVLLRL
-663 DKSSEALVSLDK
+663 DKYSEALTSFDK
-675 AIALSPNQFDLY
+675 AIALSPNQFALY
-687 AWRGRVL
+687 FLRGFTLRYL
-694 FFLQR
+694 KR
-699 FPEAIDS
+699 FPEAIE
-706 ANQSIKIYP
+706 AYNQAIKIDP
-715 HFSAY
+715 LFKSAY
-720 GIRAFAY
+720 SG
-727 LLLGEYQNAIADL
+727 
-740 NEAIRL
+740 
-746 APDSA
+746 
-751 FSYSIRGLVYSLS
+751 RGLSYGEL
-764 KDYKKAIADYTEA
+764 KKY
-777 IRLAPNNAEYYSSR
+777 R
-791 GNAYSLLNDENKA
+791 
-804 TADYKRAVSIEPK
+804 
-817 DAEDYKNRGSAYLGL
+817 
-832 KDYKKAISDFTEAI
+832 
-846 RIAPKDLLYFQYYQS
+846 
-861 RAEAYSLSKDNNKA
+861 
-875 IADYTEAIRLC
+875 
-886 HYDLGKVSLYLQ
+886 
-898 RGSQY
+898 
-903 FNLKEQKQGIADF
+903 QGIADF
-916 TEAIRIAPNE
+916 TQFIQLDPKDASYYNLRGLYYGQLEEYKQAIADYNQ
-926 IISLMNVAIQFDPK
+926 AIQLDH
-940 NADGYLSRG
+940 NDALYYISRG
-949 FVYALLNKFQ
+949 NAYLMLKDYKQ
-959 EATADFTQAIK
+959 SIADSTQAIK
-970 IDPKNAGYYGIRG
+970 IDSKDADYYLTRGSAYGHLENYKQAIADYTQAIKIGPKKATYYSMRG
-983 AAYSELKD
+983 GVYLILKD
-991 YKQAIDD
+991 YKQAIADF
-998 YTQAIKIDPKNASY
+998 
-1012 YASRGAAYG
+1012 
-1021 ELENYKQAV
+1021 
-1030 DDYTQAIQLDPKNPT
+1030 TQAIQLDPKDAI
-1045 YYRDRGDNYYEL
+1045 YYSLRGSIYSKL
-1057 KDYKQAINDYTQAI
+1057 KDYKQAISDLTETIRRDPKNAPYTMVGLRYSEFKDNKGFLSGYTGLMSKAYATRGVTYYELKEYKLAINDYTQAI
-1071 KIDPQYADTYR
+1071 KIDSQNAEYYAF
-1082 SRGNVYLQLKEYKQA
+1082 RGGIYSVLKEYKQA
-1097 IDDYS
+1097 IDD
-1102 QAIKLDTK
+1102 L
-1110 NANYYARRGLTYLQL
+1110 
-1125 KEYKQAIDD
+1125 
-1134 YTQAIKLDTKNANY
+1134 TQAIK
-1148 YARRGFAYFQLKD
+1148 
-1161 YKQAINDWTQAIKL
+1161 I
-1175 DPKNAGYYGARGDA
+1175 DPKKATYYHLRGTT
-1189 YLQLKDYKQAIND
+1189 YLQLKDYKQAIAD

-1214 TYYGGRGLAYFQLKD
+1214 TYYGGRGFAYFQLKDYKQAIDDWNQVIKIDPENATYYSARGDAYFQLKDYKQAIDDYSQAIKFKPDLTLAYSAMGNAYLQLKD

-1238 QAIKLKPDFTE
+1238 QAIKLDPKNAD
-1249 AYYVRGIAHYFLKD
+1249 YYYSRGFANYKFKD
-1263 YKQAIDDWNQAI
+1263 YQQAISDWNQAI
-1275 KLKPNY
+1275 KIKPEF

-1312 SNFAEAHLALGVA
+1312 SNFAEAHLALGIA
-1325 LYAKGDKEAGLKSAE
+1325 LYARGDKEAGLKSGE
-1340 TALKLDKRY
+1340 TALKLDKRF
-1349 GKIEFLKENGWGDK
+1349 GKIEFLKENNWGDK
-1363 LIKDSQEFLNNPKIK
+1363 LIKDSQEFLNNPRIK
-1378 VLI
+1378 GLI

>member
-1 VLGFFPQPNLLKEV
+1 
-15 IKKCWVSFL
+15 
-24 NPTYL
+24 
-29 YSSPNLLKQKKI
+29 

-62 LLISPQLVT
+62 LLISPQPVT
-71 AQEPTKKLL
+71 AQETTKKLL

-107 IARNDNNYTILTNDH
+107 IAKNGNNYTILTNDH
-122 VMNPGESYRIQTPDG
+122 VVSPGASYRIQTPDG
-137 KIYPATVIKEK
+137 KIYPANVIKEK

-159 FQFQSTAEYTI
+159 FQFQSTVEYTI
-170 ATLGISAPIAV
+170 ATLGTSSPIAV

-190 VSDSAKLVFTEGQIS
+190 VNDNAKLVFTEGQIS

-246 HAYPISDKIYTYID
+246 HAYPISDKIYVFSD
-260 NSKPSAAERQQMRQY
+260 NTKPSAAERQQMRQY

-290 VIAKSPKKIDDSAL
+290 VIATSPKKIDDSGL

-328 NPTDMGS
+328 NPKDIGS
-335 GVIIAQKGNIYYV
+335 GVIIARKGNIYYV
-348 LTADHVVWNR
+348 LTADHVVWH
-358 DEKKLKDKLEIVAP
+358 KKRQSTETVERVKDRLEIVAP
-372 DNQRYAINVSNAKRM
+372 DNQRYAVNASNINRM

-410 YSLNTQNQKVFVSG
+410 YILNTKDQKVFVSG

-435 PHRILTAGILRQQQF
+435 PNRILTAGILSEQES
-450 IKLNT
+450 IKFT
-455 YLSFNNQSSL
+455 IYLSFDNQSSRES
-465 IPVQIQ
+465 VQIK

-489 MSGGAVLDTQGRLI
+489 MSGGAVLDSQGRLI
-503 GIHGRVEGEISLD
+503 GIHGRVEGETSLN
-516 FDGEI
+516 FHGEI
-521 NLGSSSGVPIRT
+521 NLGSSSGIPIRT

-566 EYLLPLNQVPKNSD
+566 EYLLPLDQVPKNSD

-606 KAISKKPNFYQAWYF
+606 KAIGKKPDFYQAWYF
-621 KGMIFSSEKKYPES
+621 KGMIFRSEKKYPES
-635 IAAYDKAL
+635 IAAFDKAL

-651 AWKERSHSLLQS
+651 AWKQRGRVLLRL
-663 DKSSEALVSLDK
+663 DKYSEALTSFDK
-675 AIALSPNQFDLY
+675 AIALSPNQFALY
-687 AWRGRVL
+687 GLRGFTLRYL
-694 FFLQR
+694 KR
-699 FPEAIDS
+699 FPEAIE
-706 ANQSIKIYP
+706 AFNQAIKIDP
-715 HFSAY
+715 LFKFAY
-720 GIRAFAY
+720 GW
-727 LLLGEYQNAIADL
+727 
-740 NEAIRL
+740 
-746 APDSA
+746 
-751 FSYSIRGLVYSLS
+751 RGLSYGDL
-764 KDYKKAIADYTEA
+764 KKY
-777 IRLAPNNAEYYSSR
+777 R
-791 GNAYSLLNDENKA
+791 
-804 TADYKRAVSIEPK
+804 
-817 DAEDYKNRGSAYLGL
+817 
-832 KDYKKAISDFTEAI
+832 
-846 RIAPKDLLYFQYYQS
+846 
-861 RAEAYSLSKDNNKA
+861 
-875 IADYTEAIRLC
+875 
-886 HYDLGKVSLYLQ
+886 
-898 RGSQY
+898 
-903 FNLKEQKQGIADF
+903 QGIADF
-916 TEAIRIAPNE
+916 TQ
-926 IISLMNVAIQFDPK
+926 AIQLDPK
-940 NADGYLSRG
+940 DAM
-949 FVYALLNKFQ
+949 
-959 EATADFTQAIK
+959 
-970 IDPKNAGYYGIRG
+970 YYSLRG
-983 AAYSELKD
+983 ASYSELKD
-991 YKQAIDD
+991 YKQAI
-998 YTQAIKIDPKNASY
+998 A
-1012 YASRGAAYG
+1012 
-1021 ELENYKQAV
+1021 
-1030 DDYTQAIQLDPKNPT
+1030 DYTQAIQLDPKDAD
-1045 YYRDRGDNYYEL
+1045 YYYFRGVYGYLALEDYKQAIADYTQAIQLNRKDARYYFNRGIAYLAL
-1057 KDYKQAINDYTQAI
+1057 KDYKQAIADYTQAIQLDPKDAIYYSHRGGVYLILKDYKQAISDLTETIRRDPKNAPYTIQGLRYSEFKDNKNILIPYTTIMSITYSERGNAYIQLKEYKQAINDYTQAI
-1071 KIDPQYADTYR
+1071 
-1082 SRGNVYLQLKEYKQA
+1082 QLNP
-1097 IDDYS
+1097 
-1102 QAIKLDTK
+1102 K
-1110 NANYYARRGLTYLQL
+1110 NADYYAIRGGIYSFL

-1134 YTQAIKLDTKNANY
+1134 YTQAIKIDHKKAIYYDFRGLAYLQLKDYKQAIADYTQAIQLDPKNANY
-1148 YARRGFAYFQLKD
+1148 YNGRGFAYFQLKD
-1161 YKQAINDWTQAIKL
+1161 YKQAINDWNQVIKI
-1175 DPKNAGYYGARGDA
+1175 DH
-1189 YLQLKDYKQAIND
+1189 
-1202 YTQAIQL
+1202 
-1209 DPKNA
+1209 KNA
-1214 TYYGGRGLAYFQLKD
+1214 TYYSARGDAYFQLKD

-1275 KLKPNY
+1275 KIKPEF

-1312 SNFAEAHLALGVA
+1312 SNVAEAHLALGVA
-1325 LYAKGDKEAGLKSAE
+1325 LYAKGDKEAGLKSGE

-1349 GKIEFLKENGWGDK
+1349 GKIEFLKENNWGDK
-1363 LIKDSQEFLNNPKIK
+1363 LIKDSQELLNNPRIK

>member
-1 VLGFFPQPNLLKEV
+1 
-15 IKKCWVSFL
+15 
-24 NPTYL
+24 
-29 YSSPNLLKQKKI
+29 

-62 LLISPQLVT
+62 LLISPQPVT

-107 IARNDNNYTILTNDH
+107 IAKNGNNYTILTNAH
-122 VMNPGESYRIQTPDG
+122 VINPGESYRIQAPDG

-148 PPSLKNQDVAL
+148 PPSLKNQDAAL
-159 FQFQSTAEYTI
+159 FQFQSTVEYTI

-190 VSDSAKLVFTEGQIS
+190 VSGSAKLVFTEGQIS

-216 RIGYSNKVQPGM
+216 RIGYNNKIQPGM

-275 SWGVPIYSVAKVVNE
+275 SWGLPIYAVAKIIPEFV
-290 VIAKSPKKIDDSAL
+290 AKSPRKIDNSGL
-304 IAKKGLINDIDKIA
+304 RAKKGLIQNIDQIA

-328 NPTDMGS
+328 NPEDMGS

-348 LTADHVVWNR
+348 LTADHVIWNR

-400 QKYQVATLAN
+400 QKYRVATLAN
-410 YSLNTQNQKVFVSG
+410 YSLNTKGQKVFVSG

-435 PHRILTAGILRQQQF
+435 PHRILTAGILSQPELIR
-450 IKLNT
+450 LNT
-455 YLSFNNQSSL
+455 YVSFNNQSSI

-533 FLNLVQQVGIDSD
+533 FLNLVEQAGIDSD
-546 LKVETTTPATL
+546 LKVETTAPATL

-566 EYLLPLNQVPKNSD
+566 EYLLPLDQVPKNSD
-580 DEISWLNY
+580 DEILWLNY

-606 KAISKKPNFYQAWYF
+606 KAISKKPDFYQAWYF
-621 KGMIFSSEKKYPES
+621 KGVIFFSEKKDTEA
-635 IAAYDKAL
+635 ITAFDKAL
-643 KINPNFAQ
+643 KINPDFAQ
-651 AWKERSHSLLQS
+651 AWKLRGRVLGLL
-663 DKSSEALVSLDK
+663 DKYSEALTSFNQ

-687 AWRGRVL
+687 YWRGL
-694 FFLQR
+694 SLAQLKR
-699 FPEAIDS
+699 FPESIEAYNQAIKFYPLFKFAYAVRGSSYLNLQKYQQAIDDF
-706 ANQSIKIYP
+706 NQ
-715 HFSAY
+715 
-720 GIRAFAY
+720 
-727 LLLGEYQNAIADL
+727 
-740 NEAIRL
+740 
-746 APDSA
+746 
-751 FSYSIRGLVYSLS
+751 
-764 KDYKKAIADYTEA
+764 
-777 IRLAPNNAEYYSSR
+777 
-791 GNAYSLLNDENKA
+791 
-804 TADYKRAVSIEPK
+804 
-817 DAEDYKNRGSAYLGL
+817 
-832 KDYKKAISDFTEAI
+832 
-846 RIAPKDLLYFQYYQS
+846 
-861 RAEAYSLSKDNNKA
+861 
-875 IADYTEAIRLC
+875 
-886 HYDLGKVSLYLQ
+886 
-898 RGSQY
+898 
-903 FNLKEQKQGIADF
+903 
-916 TEAIRIAPNE
+916 
-926 IISLMNVAIQFDPK
+926 AIQLDPK
-940 NADGYLSRG
+940 NADYYYLRG
-949 FVYALLNKFQ
+949 IAYRMLNKY
-959 EATADFTQAIK
+959 EPARAIDDLTQAIQL
-970 IDPKNAGYYGIRG
+970 DPKNAQYYYMRGI
-983 AAYSELKD
+983 AYSGLKQYKQAISD
-991 YKQAIDD
+991 LTETIRRDPKNAPYTVGGLRYSEFKDNEIMISSYNKSISIVYAARGDYHRNLKNYKQAIDD
-998 YTQAIKIDPKNASY
+998 YTQAIKIDPKN
-1012 YASRGAAYG
+1012 
-1021 ELENYKQAV
+1021 
-1030 DDYTQAIQLDPKNPT
+1030 PT
-1045 YYRDRGDNYYEL
+1045 YYRDRGVAYGKL
-1057 KDYKQAINDYTQAI
+1057 KN
-1071 KIDPQYADTYR
+1071 
-1082 SRGNVYLQLKEYKQA
+1082 
-1097 IDDYS
+1097 
-1102 QAIKLDTK
+1102 
-1110 NANYYARRGLTYLQL
+1110 
-1125 KEYKQAIDD
+1125 YKQAIDD
-1134 YTQAIKLDTKNANY
+1134 YTQAIKIDDKNAIY
-1148 YARRGFAYFQLKD
+1148 YV
-1161 YKQAINDWTQAIKL
+1161 
-1175 DPKNAGYYGARGDA
+1175 
-1189 YLQLKDYKQAIND
+1189 
-1202 YTQAIQL
+1202 
-1209 DPKNA
+1209 
-1214 TYYGGRGLAYFQLKD
+1214 GRGLAYFQLKD
-1229 YKQAINDYT
+1229 YKQAINDYSQAIKIDDKNAIYYNARGLTYLELKDYKQAIDDLTQAIKLDTKNAIYYNLRGFAYFQLKDHKQAIDDYT

-1263 YKQAIDDWNQAI
+1263 YKQAINDWNQAI
-1275 KLKPNY
+1275 KLKPDY

-1349 GKIEFLKENGWGDK
+1349 GKIEFLKENGWGEK
-1363 LIKDSQEFLNNPKIK
+1363 LIKNSQEFLNNPRIK

>member
-1 VLGFFPQPNLLKEV
+1 
-15 IKKCWVSFL
+15 
-24 NPTYL
+24 
-29 YSSPNLLKQKKI
+29 

-62 LLISPQLVT
+62 LLISPQPVT

-107 IARNDNNYTILTNDH
+107 IAKNGNNYTILTNDH
-122 VMNPGESYRIQTPDG
+122 VINPGESYRIQAPDG

-148 PPSLKNQDVAL
+148 PPSIKNQDAAL
-159 FQFQSTAEYTI
+159 FQFQSTVEYTI
-170 ATLGISAPIAV
+170 ATLGTSAPIAV
-181 EQKIVAAGF
+181 NQKIVAAGF

-216 RIGYSNKVQPGM
+216 RIGYNNKIQPGM

-275 SWGVPIYSVAKVVNE
+275 SWGLPIYAVAKIIPEFV
-290 VIAKSPKKIDDSAL
+290 AKSPRKIDNSGL
-304 IAKKGLINDIDKIA
+304 RAKKGLIQNIDQIA

-328 NPTDMGS
+328 NPEDMGS

-348 LTADHVVWNR
+348 LTADHVIWNR

-410 YSLNTQNQKVFVSG
+410 YSLNTKDQKVFVSG

-435 PHRILTAGILRQQQF
+435 PHRILTAGVLSQQQV

-521 NLGSSSGVPIRT
+521 NLGSSSGIPIRT
-533 FLNLVQQVGIDSD
+533 FLNLVEQGGIDSD
-546 LKVETTTPATL
+546 LKVETTVPATL

-566 EYLLPLNQVPKNSD
+566 EYLLPLDQVPKNSD
-580 DEISWLNY
+580 NEISWLNY

-600 AIKAVD
+600 ARKAVD
-606 KAISKKPNFYQAWYF
+606 KAISKKPDFYQAWYF
-621 KGMIFSSEKKYPES
+621 KGVIFDSEKKYPES

-651 AWKERSHSLLQS
+651 AWKDRGRLLFTL
-663 DKSSEALVSLDK
+663 DKYSEALTSFDK

-687 AWRGRVL
+687 YWRGFTLRYL
-694 FFLQR
+694 KR
-699 FPEAIDS
+699 FPEAIE
-706 ANQSIKIYP
+706 AYNQSIKIDP
-715 HFSAY
+715 LFKLAY
-720 GIRAFAY
+720 SG
-727 LLLGEYQNAIADL
+727 
-740 NEAIRL
+740 
-746 APDSA
+746 
-751 FSYSIRGLVYSLS
+751 RGLSYGEL
-764 KDYKKAIADYTEA
+764 KKY
-777 IRLAPNNAEYYSSR
+777 R
-791 GNAYSLLNDENKA
+791 
-804 TADYKRAVSIEPK
+804 
-817 DAEDYKNRGSAYLGL
+817 
-832 KDYKKAISDFTEAI
+832 
-846 RIAPKDLLYFQYYQS
+846 
-861 RAEAYSLSKDNNKA
+861 
-875 IADYTEAIRLC
+875 
-886 HYDLGKVSLYLQ
+886 
-898 RGSQY
+898 
-903 FNLKEQKQGIADF
+903 QGIADF
-916 TEAIRIAPNE
+916 TQFIQLDPKDAGYYNLRGLYYGQLEEYKQSIAD
-926 IISLMNVAIQFDPK
+926 STQAIQLDPK
-940 NADGYLSRG
+940 NAKYYHSRG
-949 FVYALLNKFQ
+949 SAYEGLKEYKQAIADYTQAIQLDHKKAIYYNSRAIAYSQLKDYKQVIADYTQAIQLDPKDAIYHSLRGGAYSKLKDYKQAISDLTETIRRDPKNAPYTMQGLRYSEFKDIKGFLSGYTGLMSKAYATRGGTYYKLKEYKLAIN
-959 EATADFTQAIK
+959 DYTQAIK
-970 IDPKNAGYYGIRG
+970 IDSQNAEYYAFRGGIYSVLEEYKQGIDDLTQAIQLDPKEAIYYDFRGLAYLQLKDYKQAIADYTQAIQLDPKNATYYGGRG
-983 AAYSELKD
+983 FAYFQLKD

-998 YTQAIKIDPKNASY
+998 YTQAIKIDPKKAIY
-1012 YASRGAAYG
+1012 YSA
-1021 ELENYKQAV
+1021 
-1030 DDYTQAIQLDPKNPT
+1030 
-1045 YYRDRGDNYYEL
+1045 RGD
-1057 KDYKQAINDYTQAI
+1057 
-1071 KIDPQYADTYR
+1071 
-1082 SRGNVYLQLKEYKQA
+1082 
-1097 IDDYS
+1097 
-1102 QAIKLDTK
+1102 
-1110 NANYYARRGLTYLQL
+1110 
-1125 KEYKQAIDD
+1125 
-1134 YTQAIKLDTKNANY
+1134 
-1148 YARRGFAYFQLKD
+1148 AYFQLKD
-1161 YKQAINDWTQAIKL
+1161 YKQAID
-1175 DPKNAGYYGARGDA
+1175 
-1189 YLQLKDYKQAIND
+1189 
-1202 YTQAIQL
+1202 
-1209 DPKNA
+1209 
-1214 TYYGGRGLAYFQLKD
+1214 
-1229 YKQAINDYT
+1229 DYT

-1263 YKQAIDDWNQAI
+1263 YKQAINDWNQAI
-1275 KLKPNY
+1275 KFKPDFT
-1281 PEAYTN
+1281 EAYTN

-1325 LYAKGDKEAGLKSAE
+1325 LYGKGDQEAGLKSAE

-1349 GKIEFLKENGWGDK
+1349 GNIEFLKENGWGEK
-1363 LIKDSQEFLNNPKIK
+1363 LIKNSQEFLNNPRIK

>member
-1 VLGFFPQPNLLKEV
+1 
-15 IKKCWVSFL
+15 
-24 NPTYL
+24 
-29 YSSPNLLKQKKI
+29 

-62 LLISPQLVT
+62 LLISPQPVT

-107 IARNDNNYTILTNDH
+107 IAKNGNNYTILTNDH
-122 VMNPGESYRIQTPDG
+122 VMNPGASYRIQTPDG

-148 PPSLKNQDVAL
+148 PASLKNQDVAL

-275 SWGVPIYSVAKVVNE
+275 SWGLPIYSVAKVVNE
-290 VIAKSPKKIDDSAL
+290 VIAKSPKKVDDSGL
-304 IAKKGLINDIDKIA
+304 IAKKGLIQNIDKIA

-328 NPTDMGS
+328 NPDDIGS

-348 LTADHVVWNR
+348 LTADHVIWNR

-372 DNQRYAINVSNAKRM
+372 DNQRYALNVSNAKRM

-400 QKYQVATLAN
+400 QKYQIATLAN
-410 YSLNTQNQKVFVSG
+410 YSLNTKGQKVFVSG
-424 FPGNKQQNKNK
+424 FPANKQQNKNK
-435 PHRILTAGILRQQQF
+435 PHRILTAGVLSEQEL
-450 IKLNT
+450 IKLIT

-465 IPVQIQ
+465 IPVRIQ

-521 NLGSSSGVPIRT
+521 NLGSSSGIPIMT

-546 LKVETTTPATL
+546 LKVETTAPATL

-566 EYLLPLNQVPKNSD
+566 EYLLPLDQVPKNSD

-600 AIKAVD
+600 ARKAVD
-606 KAISKKPNFYQAWYF
+606 KAIGKKPDFYQAWYF
-621 KGMIFSSEKKYPES
+621 KGMIFRSEKKYPES
-635 IAAYDKAL
+635 IAAFDKAL

-651 AWKERSHSLLQS
+651 VWKERGKSLFRL
-663 DKSSEALVSLDK
+663 DKYSEALTSFDK

-687 AWRGRVL
+687 YLRGFSLYRL
-694 FFLQR
+694 KR
-699 FPEAIDS
+699 FSEAIE
-706 ANQSIKIYP
+706 AYNQAIKIDP
-715 HFSAY
+715 VFKWAY
-720 GIRAFAY
+720 SGRGLSY
-727 LLLGEYQNAIADL
+727 VELKKYRQAIADFTQVIQL
-740 NEAIRL
+740 DPKNALFYSLRGDIYLVLKEYKQAI
-746 APDSA
+746 ADSTQA
-751 FSYSIRGLVYSLS
+751 IQLDSKDADYYSTRGIAYSGLKEYKQAIADSTQAIKRNPEKARYYLERGLAHYFL
-764 KDYKKAIADYTEA
+764 KDYKQAIADY
-777 IRLAPNNAEYYSSR
+777 
-791 GNAYSLLNDENKA
+791 
-804 TADYKRAVSIEPK
+804 
-817 DAEDYKNRGSAYLGL
+817 
-832 KDYKKAISDFTEAI
+832 
-846 RIAPKDLLYFQYYQS
+846 
-861 RAEAYSLSKDNNKA
+861 
-875 IADYTEAIRLC
+875 
-886 HYDLGKVSLYLQ
+886 
-898 RGSQY
+898 
-903 FNLKEQKQGIADF
+903 
-916 TEAIRIAPNE
+916 
-926 IISLMNVAIQFDPK
+926 
-940 NADGYLSRG
+940 
-949 FVYALLNKFQ
+949 
-959 EATADFTQAIK
+959 TQAIK
-970 IDPKNAGYYGIRG
+970 IDPKDAIYYNSRGIAYVELKEYKQAINDYTQAIQLDPKDAIYYSLRGGVYSILKDYKQAISDLTETIRRDPKNAPYTMQGLRYSEFKDNKGLLSGYTTIMSTTYADRGGAYVTLKEYKLAINDYTQAIQLNPQNAEYYAIRGGIYSFLKEYKQAIDDYTQAIKIDHKKAIYYDFRGLAYLQLKDYKQAIADYTQAIQLDPKNATYYGGRG
-983 AAYSELKD
+983 FAYFQLKD

-998 YTQAIKIDPKNASY
+998 YTQAIKIDPKKAIY
-1012 YASRGAAYG
+1012 YSA
-1021 ELENYKQAV
+1021 
-1030 DDYTQAIQLDPKNPT
+1030 
-1045 YYRDRGDNYYEL
+1045 RGD
-1057 KDYKQAINDYTQAI
+1057 
-1071 KIDPQYADTYR
+1071 
-1082 SRGNVYLQLKEYKQA
+1082 
-1097 IDDYS
+1097 
-1102 QAIKLDTK
+1102 
-1110 NANYYARRGLTYLQL
+1110 
-1125 KEYKQAIDD
+1125 
-1134 YTQAIKLDTKNANY
+1134 
-1148 YARRGFAYFQLKD
+1148 AYFQLKD
-1161 YKQAINDWTQAIKL
+1161 YKQAID
-1175 DPKNAGYYGARGDA
+1175 
-1189 YLQLKDYKQAIND
+1189 
-1202 YTQAIQL
+1202 
-1209 DPKNA
+1209 
-1214 TYYGGRGLAYFQLKD
+1214 
-1229 YKQAINDYT
+1229 DYT

-1263 YKQAIDDWNQAI
+1263 YKQAISDWNQAI
-1275 KLKPNY
+1275 KIKPEF

-1312 SNFAEAHLALGVA
+1312 SNVAEAHLALGVA
-1325 LYAKGDKEAGLKSAE
+1325 LYAKGDKEAGLKSGE
-1340 TALKLDKRY
+1340 TALKLDKRF
-1349 GKIEFLKENGWGDK
+1349 GKIEFLKENNWGDK

>member
-1 VLGFFPQPNLLKEV
+1 VLGFVPQPNLLKDV
-15 IKKCWVSFL
+15 VKKCWVSFL

-62 LLISPQLVT
+62 LLISPQPVT
-71 AQEPTKKLL
+71 AKEPTKKLL

-107 IARNDNNYTILTNDH
+107 IAKNGNSYTILTNDH

-148 PPSLKNQDVAL
+148 PQSLKNQDAAL

-246 HAYPISDKIYTYID
+246 YAYPISDKIYTYID

-275 SWGVPIYSVAKVVNE
+275 SWGLPIYSVAKVVNE
-290 VIAKSPKKIDDSAL
+290 VIAKSPKKVDDSGL
-304 IAKKGLINDIDKIA
+304 IAKKGLIQNIDQIA

-328 NPTDMGS
+328 NPTDIGS

-348 LTADHVVWNR
+348 LTADHVIWNR
-358 DEKKLKDKLEIVAP
+358 NKDKLKEKLKDKLEIVAP
-372 DNQRYAINVSNAKRM
+372 DNQRYAINVSNVKRM

-410 YSLNTQNQKVFVSG
+410 YSLNTKDQKVFVSG

-435 PHRILTAGILRQQQF
+435 PHRILTAGVLSEQEF
-450 IKLNT
+450 IKLTT
-455 YLSFNNQSSL
+455 YLSFNNQSPL
-465 IPVQIQ
+465 RDVQIK

-480 LYSNITKGG
+480 LYSNITNRG

-503 GIHGRVEGEISLD
+503 GIHGRAEGDSSLD
-516 FDGEI
+516 EI
-521 NLGSSSGVPIRT
+521 ILGSSSGIPIST

-546 LKVETTTPATL
+546 LKVETTAPATL

-566 EYLLPLNQVPKNSD
+566 EYLLPLDQVPKNSD

-600 AIKAVD
+600 ARKAVD
-606 KAISKKPNFYQAWYF
+606 KAIGKKPDFYQAWYF
-621 KGMIFSSEKKYPES
+621 KGMIFRSEKKYPES
-635 IAAYDKAL
+635 IAAFDKAL

-651 AWKERSHSLLQS
+651 AWKQRGKSLFRL
-663 DKSSEALVSLDK
+663 DKYSEALTSFDK

-687 AWRGRVL
+687 YWRGL
-694 FFLQR
+694 SLAQLKR
-699 FPEAIDS
+699 FPE
-706 ANQSIKIYP
+706 
-715 HFSAY
+715 
-720 GIRAFAY
+720 
-727 LLLGEYQNAIADL
+727 
-740 NEAIRL
+740 
-746 APDSA
+746 
-751 FSYSIRGLVYSLS
+751 
-764 KDYKKAIADYTEA
+764 
-777 IRLAPNNAEYYSSR
+777 
-791 GNAYSLLNDENKA
+791 
-804 TADYKRAVSIEPK
+804 SIE
-817 DAEDYKNRGSAYLGL
+817 AY
-832 KDYKKAISDFTEAI
+832 
-846 RIAPKDLLYFQYYQS
+846 
-861 RAEAYSLSKDNNKA
+861 N
-875 IADYTEAIRLC
+875 
-886 HYDLGKVSLYLQ
+886 
-898 RGSQY
+898 
-903 FNLKEQKQGIADF
+903 
-916 TEAIRIAPNE
+916 
-926 IISLMNVAIQFDPK
+926 
-940 NADGYLSRG
+940 
-949 FVYALLNKFQ
+949 
-959 EATADFTQAIK
+959 QAIK
-970 IDPKNAGYYGIRG
+970 FYP
-983 AAYSELKD
+983 D
-991 YKQAIDD
+991 YKLIYNSRGLSYVNLQKYQQAIDD
-998 YTQAIKIDPKNASY
+998 F
-1012 YASRGAAYG
+1012 
-1021 ELENYKQAV
+1021 
-1030 DDYTQAIQLDPKNPT
+1030 TQAIQLDPKNAD
-1045 YYRDRGDNYYEL
+1045 YYYIRGIAYRMLNKYEPARAIDDFTQAIQLDPKNAQYYYIRGIAYSLLNKHQQAIDDFNQAIQLDPKNAEYYSSRGMQYVILGEYKKAIKDFTEAIRLDDKSVFYYGYRGIAYSGLKQYKQAISDLTETIRRDPKNAPYTVGGLRYSEFKDNKILISSYNKRISIVYKARGDSHWNL
-1057 KDYKQAINDYTQAI
+1057 KNYKQAINDYTQAI
-1071 KIDPQYADTYR
+1071 KIDDKNAIYYNA
-1082 SRGNVYLQLKEYKQA
+1082 RGN
-1097 IDDYS
+1097 
-1102 QAIKLDTK
+1102 T
-1110 NANYYARRGLTYLQL
+1110 
-1125 KEYKQAIDD
+1125 
-1134 YTQAIKLDTKNANY
+1134 
-1148 YARRGFAYFQLKD
+1148 
-1161 YKQAINDWTQAIKL
+1161 
-1175 DPKNAGYYGARGDA
+1175 
-1189 YLQLKDYKQAIND
+1189 
-1202 YTQAIQL
+1202 
-1209 DPKNA
+1209 
-1214 TYYGGRGLAYFQLKD
+1214 YFQLKD

-1238 QAIKLKPDFTE
+1238 QAIKLDTKNASYYNLRGF
-1249 AYYVRGIAHYFLKD
+1249 AYFQLKD

-1275 KLKPNY
+1275 KIDPKNGIYYSSRGDAYFQLKDYKQAIDDYTQAIKLDPKNADYYYSRGFANY
-1281 PEAYTN
+1281 KFKDYQQAISDWNQAIKIKPEFPEAYTN

-1304 WRNAIKIN
+1304 WRTAIKIN

-1349 GKIEFLKENGWGDK
+1349 GKIEFLKENGWGEK
-1363 LIKDSQEFLNNPKIK
+1363 LIINTQLFLQNPRIK
-1378 VLI
+1378 ALI

>member
-1 VLGFFPQPNLLKEV
+1 
-15 IKKCWVSFL
+15 
-24 NPTYL
+24 
-29 YSSPNLLKQKKI
+29 

-62 LLISPQLVT
+62 LLISPQPVT

-107 IARNDNNYTILTNDH
+107 IAKNGNNYTILTNDH

-148 PPSLKNQDVAL
+148 PASLKNQDVAL
-159 FQFQSTAEYTI
+159 FQFESTAEYTI

-260 NSKPSAAERQQMRQY
+260 NSKPSTAERQQMRQY
-275 SWGVPIYSVAKVVNE
+275 SWGLPIYSVAKVVNE

-348 LTADHVVWNR
+348 LTADHVIWNR

-372 DNQRYAINVSNAKRM
+372 DNQRYAINISNAKRM

-410 YSLNTQNQKVFVSG
+410 YSLNTKDQKVFVSG

-435 PHRILTAGILRQQQF
+435 PHRILTAGVLSEQEL
-450 IKLNT
+450 IKLTT

-465 IPVQIQ
+465 IPVRIQ
-471 TVLSDGYDL
+471 TVLSDGYNL

-521 NLGSSSGVPIRT
+521 NLGSSSGIPIRT

-566 EYLLPLNQVPKNSD
+566 EYLLPLDQVPKNSD

-606 KAISKKPNFYQAWYF
+606 KAIGKKPDFYQAWYF
-621 KGMIFSSEKKYPES
+621 KGMIFRSEKKYPES
-635 IAAYDKAL
+635 IAAFDKAL

-651 AWKERSHSLLQS
+651 VWKQRGRVLFRL
-663 DKSSEALVSLDK
+663 DKYSEALTSFDK
-675 AIALSPNQFDLY
+675 AIALSPNQFALY
-687 AWRGRVL
+687 YLRGLTLRYL
-694 FFLQR
+694 KR
-699 FPEAIDS
+699 FPEAIE
-706 ANQSIKIYP
+706 AYNQAIKIDP
-715 HFSAY
+715 LFKSAY
-720 GIRAFAY
+720 SG
-727 LLLGEYQNAIADL
+727 
-740 NEAIRL
+740 
-746 APDSA
+746 
-751 FSYSIRGLVYSLS
+751 RGLSYGEL
-764 KDYKKAIADYTEA
+764 KKY
-777 IRLAPNNAEYYSSR
+777 R
-791 GNAYSLLNDENKA
+791 
-804 TADYKRAVSIEPK
+804 
-817 DAEDYKNRGSAYLGL
+817 
-832 KDYKKAISDFTEAI
+832 
-846 RIAPKDLLYFQYYQS
+846 
-861 RAEAYSLSKDNNKA
+861 
-875 IADYTEAIRLC
+875 
-886 HYDLGKVSLYLQ
+886 
-898 RGSQY
+898 
-903 FNLKEQKQGIADF
+903 QGIADF
-916 TEAIRIAPNE
+916 TQF
-926 IISLMNVAIQFDPK
+926 IQLDPK
-940 NADGYLSRG
+940 DAGYYNLRGLYYGQLEEYKQSIADS
-949 FVYALLNKFQ
+949 
-959 EATADFTQAIK
+959 TQAIQL
-970 IDPKNAGYYGIRG
+970 DPKDAFYYYSRG
-983 AAYSELKD
+983 SAYRGLKEYKQAIADYTQAIQLDRKDATYYLVRGFAYFQLKD

-998 YTQAIKIDPKNASY
+998 YTQAIQLDPKDARSY
-1012 YASRGAAYG
+1012 SLRGGVYSI
-1021 ELENYKQAV
+1021 LKDYKQAIA
-1030 DDYTQAIQLDPKNPT
+1030 DLTQAIQLDPKDAI
-1045 YYRDRGDNYYEL
+1045 YYSLRGGLYSKL
-1057 KDYKQAINDYTQAI
+1057 KDYKQAISDLTETIRRDPKNAPYTVGGFRYSEFKDNKNILIAYTTIMSTTYADRGGTYYDLKEYKLAINDYTQAI
-1071 KIDPQYADTYR
+1071 
-1082 SRGNVYLQLKEYKQA
+1082 QLNP
-1097 IDDYS
+1097 
-1102 QAIKLDTK
+1102 K
-1110 NANYYARRGLTYLQL
+1110 NAEYYAIRGGIYSVL

-1134 YTQAIKLDTKNANY
+1134 YTQAIKIDHKKAIY
-1148 YARRGFAYFQLKD
+1148 YDFRGL
-1161 YKQAINDWTQAIKL
+1161 
-1175 DPKNAGYYGARGDA
+1175 A
-1189 YLQLKDYKQAIND
+1189 YLQLKDYKQAIAD

-1214 TYYGGRGLAYFQLKD
+1214 TYYGGRGFAYFQLKDYKQAIDDYTQAIKIDPENGIYYGSRGDAYFQLKDYKQAIDDYTQAIKFKPDLTLAYSAMGNAYLQLKD

-1238 QAIKLKPDFTE
+1238 QAIKLDPKNAD
-1249 AYYVRGIAHYFLKD
+1249 YYYSRGFANYKFKD
-1263 YKQAIDDWNQAI
+1263 YQQAISDWNQAI
-1275 KLKPNY
+1275 KIKPEF

-1287 LGIVSYEMGEV
+1287 LGIVSYEIGEV

-1325 LYAKGDKEAGLKSAE
+1325 LYAKGDKEAGLKSGE
-1340 TALKLDKRY
+1340 TALKLDKRF
-1349 GKIEFLKENGWGDK
+1349 GKIEFLKENNWGDK
-1363 LIKDSQEFLNNPKIK
+1363 LIKDSQEFLNNPRIK
-1378 VLI
+1378 GLI

>member
-1 VLGFFPQPNLLKEV
+1 
-15 IKKCWVSFL
+15 
-24 NPTYL
+24 
-29 YSSPNLLKQKKI
+29 

-62 LLISPQLVT
+62 LLISPQPVT

-107 IARNDNNYTILTNDH
+107 IAKNGNNYTILTNDH
-122 VMNPGESYRIQTPDG
+122 VINLGESYRIQAPDG

-148 PPSLKNQDVAL
+148 PASLKNQDVAL
-159 FQFQSTAEYTI
+159 FQFQSTVEYTI

-190 VSDSAKLVFTEGQIS
+190 VSGSAKLVFTEGQIS
-205 LLPDKSFQRGY
+205 LLPDKSFQGGY
-216 RIGYSNKVQPGM
+216 RIGYNNKIQPGM

-260 NSKPSAAERQQMRQY
+260 NSKPSTAERQQMRQY
-275 SWGVPIYSVAKVVNE
+275 SWGLPIYSVAKVVNE

-304 IAKKGLINDIDKIA
+304 IAKKGLIQNIDKIA

-328 NPTDMGS
+328 NPTDIGS

-348 LTADHVVWNR
+348 LTADHVIWNR

-410 YSLNTQNQKVFVSG
+410 YSLNTKDQKVFVSG

-435 PHRILTAGILRQQQF
+435 PHRILTAGVLSQQQV

-521 NLGSSSGVPIRT
+521 NLGSSSGIPIRT
-533 FLNLVQQVGIDSD
+533 FLNLVEQGGIDSD
-546 LKVETTTPATL
+546 LKVETTVPATL

-566 EYLLPLNQVPKNSD
+566 EYLLPLDQVPKNSD
-580 DEISWLNY
+580 DEIAWLNY

-606 KAISKKPNFYQAWYF
+606 KAISKKPDFYQAWYF
-621 KGMIFSSEKKYPES
+621 KGVIFDSEKKYPES

-651 AWKERSHSLLQS
+651 AWKDRGRLLFTL
-663 DKSSEALVSLDK
+663 DKYSEALTSFDK
-675 AIALSPNQFDLY
+675 AITLSPNQFDLY
-687 AWRGRVL
+687 YWRGFTLRYL
-694 FFLQR
+694 KR
-699 FPEAIDS
+699 FPEAIE
-706 ANQSIKIYP
+706 AYNQSIKIDP
-715 HFSAY
+715 LFKLAY
-720 GIRAFAY
+720 SG
-727 LLLGEYQNAIADL
+727 
-740 NEAIRL
+740 
-746 APDSA
+746 
-751 FSYSIRGLVYSLS
+751 RGLSYGEL
-764 KDYKKAIADYTEA
+764 KKY
-777 IRLAPNNAEYYSSR
+777 R
-791 GNAYSLLNDENKA
+791 
-804 TADYKRAVSIEPK
+804 
-817 DAEDYKNRGSAYLGL
+817 
-832 KDYKKAISDFTEAI
+832 
-846 RIAPKDLLYFQYYQS
+846 
-861 RAEAYSLSKDNNKA
+861 
-875 IADYTEAIRLC
+875 
-886 HYDLGKVSLYLQ
+886 
-898 RGSQY
+898 
-903 FNLKEQKQGIADF
+903 QGIADF
-916 TEAIRIAPNE
+916 TQFIQLDPKDAGYYNLRGLYYGQLEEYKQSIAD
-926 IISLMNVAIQFDPK
+926 STQAIQLDPK
-940 NADGYLSRG
+940 NAKYYHSRG
-949 FVYALLNKFQ
+949 SAYEGLKEYKQAIADYTQAIQLDPKDAIYHSLRGGAYSKLKDYKQAISDLTETIRRDPKNAPYTMQGLRYSEFKDIKGFLSGYTGLMSKAYATRGGTYYKLKEYKLAIN
-959 EATADFTQAIK
+959 DYTQAIK
-970 IDPKNAGYYGIRG
+970 IDSQNAEYYAFRGGIYSVLEEYKQGIDDLTQAIQLDPKEAIYYDFRGLAYLQLKDYKQAIADYTQAIQLDPKNATYYGGRG
-983 AAYSELKD
+983 FAYFQLKD

-998 YTQAIKIDPKNASY
+998 YTQAIKIDPKKAIY
-1012 YASRGAAYG
+1012 YSA
-1021 ELENYKQAV
+1021 
-1030 DDYTQAIQLDPKNPT
+1030 
-1045 YYRDRGDNYYEL
+1045 RGD
-1057 KDYKQAINDYTQAI
+1057 
-1071 KIDPQYADTYR
+1071 
-1082 SRGNVYLQLKEYKQA
+1082 
-1097 IDDYS
+1097 
-1102 QAIKLDTK
+1102 
-1110 NANYYARRGLTYLQL
+1110 
-1125 KEYKQAIDD
+1125 
-1134 YTQAIKLDTKNANY
+1134 
-1148 YARRGFAYFQLKD
+1148 AYFQLKD
-1161 YKQAINDWTQAIKL
+1161 YKQAID
-1175 DPKNAGYYGARGDA
+1175 
-1189 YLQLKDYKQAIND
+1189 
-1202 YTQAIQL
+1202 
-1209 DPKNA
+1209 
-1214 TYYGGRGLAYFQLKD
+1214 
-1229 YKQAINDYT
+1229 DYT

-1263 YKQAIDDWNQAI
+1263 YKQAINDWNQAI
-1275 KLKPNY
+1275 KFKPDFT
-1281 PEAYTN
+1281 EAYTN

-1325 LYAKGDKEAGLKSAE
+1325 LYVKGDQEAGLNSAE

-1349 GKIEFLKENGWGDK
+1349 GNIEFLKENGWGEK
-1363 LIKDSQEFLNNPKIK
+1363 LIKNSQEFLNNPRIK

>member
-1 VLGFFPQPNLLKEV
+1 MLGFVPQPNLLKEV
-15 IKKCWVSFL
+15 VKKCWVSFL

-29 YSSPNLLKQKKI
+29 YSSPNLLKQEKI
-41 MKHLFFTLICTT
+41 MKRLFLTLICTT

-62 LLISPQLVT
+62 LLISPQPVT

-107 IARNDNNYTILTNDH
+107 IAKNGNNYTILTNDH
-122 VMNPGESYRIQTPDG
+122 VINPGESYRIQAPDG

-190 VSDSAKLVFTEGQIS
+190 VYDNAQLVFTEGQIS

-216 RIGYSNKVQPGM
+216 RIGYNNKIQPGM

-275 SWGVPIYSVAKVVNE
+275 SWGLPIYSVAKIVPEFV
-290 VIAKSPKKIDDSAL
+290 AKSPIKIDNSGL
-304 IAKKGLINDIDKIA
+304 RVKKGLIQNIDQIA

-328 NPTDMGS
+328 NPEDMGS

-348 LTADHVVWNR
+348 LTADHVIWN
-358 DEKKLKDKLEIVAP
+358 KKNIMIKDKLEIVAP

-400 QKYQVATLAN
+400 QKYRVATLAN
-410 YSLNTQNQKVFVSG
+410 YSLNTKGQKVFVSG

-435 PHRILTAGILRQQQF
+435 PHRILTAGILSQPELIR
-450 IKLNT
+450 LNT
-455 YLSFNNQSSL
+455 YVSFNNQSSI

-503 GIHGRVEGEISLD
+503 GIHGRAEGDLSLD
-516 FDGEI
+516 EI
-521 NLGSSSGVPIRT
+521 NLGSSSGIPIRT
-533 FLNLVQQVGIDSD
+533 FLNLVEQAGIDSD
-546 LKVETTTPATL
+546 LKVETTAPATL

-566 EYLLPLNQVPKNSD
+566 EYLLPLDQVPKNSD

-606 KAISKKPNFYQAWYF
+606 KAISKKPDFYQAWYF
-621 KGMIFSSEKKYPES
+621 KGVIFFSEKKDKEA
-635 IAAYDKAL
+635 ITAFDKAL
-643 KINPNFAQ
+643 KINPDFAQ
-651 AWKERSHSLLQS
+651 AWKLRGRALFIL
-663 DKSSEALVSLDK
+663 DKYSEALASFDK

-687 AWRGRVL
+687 YWRGL
-694 FFLQR
+694 YLAQLKR
-699 FPEAIDS
+699 FPESIEAYNQAIKFYPDYKLIYNSRGLSYVNLQKYQQAIDDF
-706 ANQSIKIYP
+706 NQAIQLDPKNADYYHSRGL
-715 HFSAY
+715 AY
-720 GIRAFAY
+720 S
-727 LLLGEYQNAIADL
+727 LLNKHQQAIDDFTQAIQLDPKNAQYYNA
-740 NEAIRL
+740 
-746 APDSA
+746 
-751 FSYSIRGLVYSLS
+751 RGLVYGGLE
-764 KDYKKAIADYTEA
+764 DYKKAIEDYTEA
-777 IRLAPNNAEYYSSR
+777 IRL
-791 GNAYSLLNDENKA
+791 D
-804 TADYKRAVSIEPK
+804 PK
-817 DAEDYKNRGSAYLGL
+817 DALYYASRGIAYSGL
-832 KDYKKAISDFTEAI
+832 KDYKQAISDLTEAI
-846 RIAPKDLLYFQYYQS
+846 R
-861 RAEAYSLSKDNNKA
+861 R
-875 IADYTEAIRLC
+875 
-886 HYDLGKVSLYLQ
+886 
-898 RGSQY
+898 
-903 FNLKEQKQGIADF
+903 
-916 TEAIRIAPNE
+916 
-926 IISLMNVAIQFDPK
+926 DPK
-940 NADGYLSRG
+940 NAPYTVGGLR
-949 FVYALLNKFQ
+949 
-959 EATADFTQAIK
+959 
-970 IDPKNAGYYGIRG
+970 
-983 AAYSELKD
+983 YSEFKDNKILISSYNKRISIVYKARGDSHWNLKN

-998 YTQAIKIDPKNASY
+998 YTQAIKIDPKDA
-1012 YASRGAAYG
+1012 
-1021 ELENYKQAV
+1021 
-1030 DDYTQAIQLDPKNPT
+1030 T
-1045 YYRDRGDNYYEL
+1045 YYRDRGNTYFQL

-1071 KIDPQYADTYR
+1071 KIDD
-1082 SRGNVYLQLKEYKQA
+1082 
-1097 IDDYS
+1097 
-1102 QAIKLDTK
+1102 K
-1110 NANYYARRGLTYLQL
+1110 NAIYYVGRGL
-1125 KEYKQAIDD
+1125 
-1134 YTQAIKLDTKNANY
+1134 
-1148 YARRGFAYFQLKD
+1148 AYFQLKD
-1161 YKQAINDWTQAIKL
+1161 YKQAINDYSQAIKIDDKNAIYYNARGLTYLELKDYKQAINDYTQSIQL
-1175 DPKNAGYYGARGDA
+1175 DPKDAIYYNLRGFA
-1189 YLQLKDYKQAIND
+1189 YFQLKDYKQAIND

-1214 TYYGGRGLAYFQLKD
+1214 GYYGGRGLTYFQLKD
-1229 YKQAINDYT
+1229 YKQAIDDYT

-1275 KLKPNY
+1275 KLKPDY

-1325 LYAKGDKEAGLKSAE
+1325 LYAKGDQEAGLKSAE

-1349 GKIEFLKENGWGDK
+1349 GKIEFLKENGWGEK
-1363 LIKDSQEFLNNPKIK
+1363 LIKNSQEFLNNPRIK

>member
-1 VLGFFPQPNLLKEV
+1 
-15 IKKCWVSFL
+15 
-24 NPTYL
+24 
-29 YSSPNLLKQKKI
+29 

-62 LLISPQLVT
+62 LLISPQPVT

-107 IARNDNNYTILTNDH
+107 IAKNGNNYTILTNDH
-122 VMNPGESYRIQTPDG
+122 VMNPGASYRIQTPDG

-148 PPSLKNQDVAL
+148 PPSLKNQDAAL
-159 FQFQSTAEYTI
+159 FQFQSTVEYTI

-190 VSDSAKLVFTEGQIS
+190 VNDSAKLVFTEGQIS

-237 GEVIGINAV
+237 GEVIGINAI

-290 VIAKSPKKIDDSAL
+290 VIAKSPKKVDDSGL
-304 IAKKGLINDIDKIA
+304 IAKKGLIQNIDQIA

-328 NPTDMGS
+328 NPDDIGS

-348 LTADHVVWNR
+348 LTADHVIWNR
-358 DEKKLKDKLEIVAP
+358 NKDKLKEKLKDKLEIVAP
-372 DNQRYAINVSNAKRM
+372 DNQRYAINVSNVKRM

-400 QKYQVATLAN
+400 QKYRVATLAN
-410 YSLNTQNQKVFVSG
+410 YSLNTKDKKVFVSG

-435 PHRILTAGILRQQQF
+435 PHRILTAGILLEQQF

-455 YLSFNNQSSL
+455 YLLMN
-465 IPVQIQ
+465 IT

-503 GIHGRVEGEISLD
+503 GIHGRAEGDKSL
-516 FDGEI
+516 DGEI
-521 NLGSSSGVPIRT
+521 DLGRSSGIPIRT
-533 FLNLVQQVGIDSD
+533 FLNRVEQVGIDSD
-546 LKVETTTPATL
+546 LKVETTAPATL

-566 EYLLPLNQVPKNSD
+566 EYLLPLDQVPKNSD
-580 DEISWLNY
+580 NEISWLNY

-600 AIKAVD
+600 AIKAVN
-606 KAISKKPNFYQAWYF
+606 KAIGKKPDFYQAWYL
-621 KGMIFSSEKKYPES
+621 KGMIFFGEKKDPES
-635 IAAYDKAL
+635 IAAFDKAL

-651 AWKERSHSLLQS
+651 AWKWRGRVLFIL
-663 DKSSEALVSLDK
+663 DKYSEALASFDK

-687 AWRGRVL
+687 YWRGL
-694 FFLQR
+694 YLAQLKR
-699 FPEAIDS
+699 FPESIEAYNQAIKFYPDYKLIYNSRGLSYVNLQKYQQAIDDF
-706 ANQSIKIYP
+706 NQAIQLDPKNADYYHSRGL
-715 HFSAY
+715 AY
-720 GIRAFAY
+720 S
-727 LLLGEYQNAIADL
+727 LLNKHQQAIDDFTQAIQLDPKNAEY
-740 NEAIRL
+740 
-746 APDSA
+746 
-751 FSYSIRGLVYSLS
+751 YSIRGTAYTLLNKHQQAIDDFTQAIQLDPKNAQYYNARGLVYGGLE
-764 KDYKKAIADYTEA
+764 DYKKAIEDITEA
-777 IRLAPNNAEYYSSR
+777 IRLDDKSVFYYAYRGITYLALEEY
-791 GNAYSLLNDENKA
+791 KQ
-804 TADYKRAVSIEPK
+804 
-817 DAEDYKNRGSAYLGL
+817 
-832 KDYKKAISDFTEAI
+832 AISDLTETI
-846 RIAPKDLLYFQYYQS
+846 R
-861 RAEAYSLSKDNNKA
+861 R
-875 IADYTEAIRLC
+875 
-886 HYDLGKVSLYLQ
+886 
-898 RGSQY
+898 
-903 FNLKEQKQGIADF
+903 
-916 TEAIRIAPNE
+916 
-926 IISLMNVAIQFDPK
+926 DPK
-940 NADGYLSRG
+940 NAPYTVGGLR
-949 FVYALLNKFQ
+949 
-959 EATADFTQAIK
+959 
-970 IDPKNAGYYGIRG
+970 
-983 AAYSELKD
+983 YSEFKDNKILISSYNKRISIVYKARGDSHWNLKN

-998 YTQAIKIDPKNASY
+998 YTQAIKIDPKNPTY
-1012 YASRGAAYG
+1012 YRDRGNTYFQ
-1021 ELENYKQAV
+1021 LKDYKQAV
-1030 DDYTQAIQLDPKNPT
+1030 DDYTQAIKIDTKNA
-1045 YYRDRGDNYYEL
+1045 NYYVRRGLTYLQL

-1071 KIDPQYADTYR
+1071 KIDDKNAIYYDA
-1082 SRGNVYLQLKEYKQA
+1082 RGN
-1097 IDDYS
+1097 
-1102 QAIKLDTK
+1102 
-1110 NANYYARRGLTYLQL
+1110 TY
-1125 KEYKQAIDD
+1125 
-1134 YTQAIKLDTKNANY
+1134 
-1148 YARRGFAYFQLKD
+1148 F
-1161 YKQAINDWTQAIKL
+1161 
-1175 DPKNAGYYGARGDA
+1175 
-1189 YLQLKDYKQAIND
+1189 QLKDYKQAIND

-1214 TYYGGRGLAYFQLKD
+1214 IYYNLRGFAYFQLKD
-1229 YKQAINDYT
+1229 YKQAINDWTQSIKIDPKNATYYGARGDAYLQLKDYKQAINDYS

-1263 YKQAIDDWNQAI
+1263 YQQAISDWNQAI
-1275 KLKPNY
+1275 KLKPDY

-1325 LYAKGDKEAGLKSAE
+1325 LYGKGDQEAGLKSAE

-1349 GKIEFLKENGWGDK
+1349 GNIEFLKENGWGEK

>member
-1 VLGFFPQPNLLKEV
+1 MKRL
-15 IKKCWVSFL
+15 FL
-24 NPTYL
+24 
-29 YSSPNLLKQKKI
+29 
-41 MKHLFFTLICTT
+41 TLICTT

-62 LLISPQLVT
+62 LLISATQVT
-71 AQEPTKKLL
+71 AQETTKKVLS
-80 TSAQL
+80 SAQL
-85 QALAKSITV
+85 QDLAKSITV
-94 KILTKNGSASGTL
+94 KVLTKNGSASGTL
-107 IARNDNNYTILTNDH
+107 IAKNGNNYTILTNDH
-122 VMNPGESYRIQTPDG
+122 VINRGESYRIQAPDG

-159 FQFQSTAEYTI
+159 FQFQSTVEYTI
-170 ATLGISAPIAV
+170 ATLGTSAPIAV
-181 EQKIVAAGF
+181 NQKIVAAGF

-216 RIGYSNKVQPGM
+216 RIGYNNKIQPGM

-275 SWGVPIYSVAKVVNE
+275 SWGLPIYAVAKIIPEFV
-290 VIAKSPKKIDDSAL
+290 AKSPRKIDNSGL
-304 IAKKGLINDIDKIA
+304 RAKKGLIQNIDQIA

-328 NPTDMGS
+328 NPEDMGS

-348 LTADHVVWNR
+348 LTADHVIWNR
-358 DEKKLKDKLEIVAP
+358 DEKKLKNKLEIVAP

-400 QKYQVATLAN
+400 QKYRVATLAN
-410 YSLNTQNQKVFVSG
+410 YSLNTKGQKVFVSG

-435 PHRILTAGILRQQQF
+435 PHRILTAGILSQQQV

-521 NLGSSSGVPIRT
+521 NLGSSSGIPIRT
-533 FLNLVQQVGIDSD
+533 FLNLVEQVGIDSD
-546 LKVETTTPATL
+546 LKVETTAPATL

-566 EYLLPLNQVPKNSD
+566 EYLLPLDQVPKNSD

-621 KGMIFSSEKKYPES
+621 KGVIFFSEKKDTEA
-635 IAAYDKAL
+635 ITAFDKAL
-643 KINPNFAQ
+643 KINPDFAQ
-651 AWKERSHSLLQS
+651 AWKLRGRVLGLL
-663 DKSSEALVSLDK
+663 DKHPEALTSFDK

-687 AWRGRVL
+687 YWRGL
-694 FFLQR
+694 SLAQLKR
-699 FPEAIDS
+699 FPESIEAYNQAIKFYPDFQHSYLSRGWSYVNLQKYQQAIDDFTQVIQLDPKNADYYHS
-706 ANQSIKIYP
+706 RGLAYSLLNKRQQAIDDLTQAIQLDPKNAQYYSHRGYAYYP
-715 HFSAY
+715 
-720 GIRAFAY
+720 
-727 LLLGEYQNAIADL
+727 LKKYQQAITDFTKAIQLDPKNAQYYNA
-740 NEAIRL
+740 
-746 APDSA
+746 
-751 FSYSIRGLVYSLS
+751 RGLVYGSLE
-764 KDYKKAIADYTEA
+764 DYKKAIEDITEA
-777 IRLAPNNAEYYSSR
+777 IRLDPKDFSYYASR
-791 GNAYSLLNDENKA
+791 GIAYS
-804 TADYKRAVSIEPK
+804 
-817 DAEDYKNRGSAYLGL
+817 GL
-832 KDYKKAISDFTEAI
+832 KDYKQAISD
-846 RIAPKDLLYFQYYQS
+846 L
-861 RAEAYSLSKDNNKA
+861 
-875 IADYTEAIRLC
+875 TEAIRL
-886 HYDLGKVSLYLQ
+886 
-898 RGSQY
+898 
-903 FNLKEQKQGIADF
+903 
-916 TEAIRIAPNE
+916 
-926 IISLMNVAIQFDPK
+926 DPK
-940 NADGYLSRG
+940 NGPYTVGGRRYSEFKDNEIFISSYNTGISI
-949 FVYALLNKFQ
+949 VYAARGDSHRNL
-959 EATADFTQAIK
+959 
-970 IDPKNAGYYGIRG
+970 KN
-983 AAYSELKD
+983 

-998 YTQAIKIDPKNASY
+998 YTQAIKIDPKN
-1012 YASRGAAYG
+1012 
-1021 ELENYKQAV
+1021 
-1030 DDYTQAIQLDPKNPT
+1030 PT
-1045 YYRDRGDNYYEL
+1045 YYRDRGVAYGKL
-1057 KDYKQAINDYTQAI
+1057 KN
-1071 KIDPQYADTYR
+1071 
-1082 SRGNVYLQLKEYKQA
+1082 
-1097 IDDYS
+1097 
-1102 QAIKLDTK
+1102 
-1110 NANYYARRGLTYLQL
+1110 
-1125 KEYKQAIDD
+1125 YKQAIDD
-1134 YTQAIKLDTKNANY
+1134 YTQAIKIDDKNAIY
-1148 YARRGFAYFQLKD
+1148 YV
-1161 YKQAINDWTQAIKL
+1161 
-1175 DPKNAGYYGARGDA
+1175 
-1189 YLQLKDYKQAIND
+1189 
-1202 YTQAIQL
+1202 
-1209 DPKNA
+1209 
-1214 TYYGGRGLAYFQLKD
+1214 GRGLAYFQLKD

-1238 QAIKLKPDFTE
+1238 QAIKIDDKNAIYYNARGLTYLELKDYKQAINDYTQAIQLDTKNAIYYNLRGFAYFQLKDYKQAINDYTQSIQLDPKNAGYYGDRGLIYFQLKDYKQAIDDYTQAIKLKPDFTE
-1249 AYYVRGIAHYFLKD
+1249 AYYVRGIANYFLKD

-1275 KLKPNY
+1275 KLKPDY

-1325 LYAKGDKEAGLKSAE
+1325 LYEKGDQEAGLKSAE

-1349 GKIEFLKENGWGDK
+1349 GKIEFLKENGWGEK
-1363 LIKDSQEFLNNPKIK
+1363 LIKNSQEFLNNPRIK

>member
-1 VLGFFPQPNLLKEV
+1 
-15 IKKCWVSFL
+15 
-24 NPTYL
+24 
-29 YSSPNLLKQKKI
+29 

-62 LLISPQLVT
+62 LLISPQPVT
-71 AQEPTKKLL
+71 AQETTKKVL

-94 KILTKNGSASGTL
+94 KVLTKNGSASGTL
-107 IARNDNNYTILTNDH
+107 IAKNGNNYTILTNDH
-122 VMNPGESYRIQTPDG
+122 VINPGESYRIQAPDG

-148 PPSLKNQDVAL
+148 PPSLKNQDAAL
-159 FQFQSTAEYTI
+159 FQFQSTVEYTI

-190 VSDSAKLVFTEGQIS
+190 VSGSAKLVFTEGQIS

-216 RIGYSNKVQPGM
+216 RIGYNNKIQPGM

-275 SWGVPIYSVAKVVNE
+275 SWGLPIYAVAKIIPEFV
-290 VIAKSPKKIDDSAL
+290 AKSPRKIDNSGL
-304 IAKKGLINDIDKIA
+304 RAKKGLIQNIDQIA

-328 NPTDMGS
+328 NPEDMGS

-348 LTADHVVWNR
+348 LTADHVIWNR

-400 QKYQVATLAN
+400 QKYRVATLAN
-410 YSLNTQNQKVFVSG
+410 YSLNTKGQKVFVSG

-435 PHRILTAGILRQQQF
+435 PHRILTAGILSQPELIR
-450 IKLNT
+450 LNT
-455 YLSFNNQSSL
+455 YVSFNNQSSI

-521 NLGSSSGVPIRT
+521 NLGSSSGIPIRT
-533 FLNLVQQVGIDSD
+533 FLNLVEQAGIDSD
-546 LKVETTTPATL
+546 LKVETTAPATL

-566 EYLLPLNQVPKNSD
+566 EYLLPLDQVPKNSD

-606 KAISKKPNFYQAWYF
+606 KAISKKPDFYQAWYF
-621 KGMIFSSEKKYPES
+621 KGVIFFSEKKDTEA
-635 IAAYDKAL
+635 ITAFDKAL
-643 KINPNFAQ
+643 KINPDFAQ
-651 AWKERSHSLLQS
+651 AWKLRGRVLGLL
-663 DKSSEALVSLDK
+663 DKYSEALTSFNQ

-687 AWRGRVL
+687 YWRGL
-694 FFLQR
+694 SLAQLKR
-699 FPEAIDS
+699 FPESIEAYNQAIKFYPLFKFAYAVRGSSYLNLQKYQQAIDDF
-706 ANQSIKIYP
+706 NQ
-715 HFSAY
+715 
-720 GIRAFAY
+720 
-727 LLLGEYQNAIADL
+727 AIQLDPK
-740 NEAIRL
+740 N
-746 APDSA
+746 
-751 FSYSIRGLVYSLS
+751 
-764 KDYKKAIADYTEA
+764 ADYYYLRGIAYRMLNKYEPARA
-777 IRLAPNNAEYYSSR
+777 IDDFTQAIQLDPKNAQYYYSRGIAYSFFNKHQQAIDDFNQAIQLDPKNAEYYSVRGMQYVISR
-791 GNAYSLLNDENKA
+791 E
-804 TADYKRAVSIEPK
+804 
-817 DAEDYKNRGSAYLGL
+817 
-832 KDYKKAISDFTEAI
+832 YKKAIKDFTEAI
-846 RIAPKDLLYFQYYQS
+846 RLDDKSVFYYGY
-861 RAEAYSLSKDNNKA
+861 RGIAYSGLKQYKQA
-875 IADYTEAIRLC
+875 ISDLTETIR
-886 HYDLGKVSLYLQ
+886 
-898 RGSQY
+898 R
-903 FNLKEQKQGIADF
+903 
-916 TEAIRIAPNE
+916 
-926 IISLMNVAIQFDPK
+926 DPK
-940 NADGYLSRG
+940 NAPYTVGGLRYSEFKDNEIMISSYNTRISV
-949 FVYALLNKFQ
+949 VYAARGDYHRNL
-959 EATADFTQAIK
+959 
-970 IDPKNAGYYGIRG
+970 KN
-983 AAYSELKD
+983 

-998 YTQAIKIDPKNASY
+998 YTQAIKIDPKN
-1012 YASRGAAYG
+1012 
-1021 ELENYKQAV
+1021 
-1030 DDYTQAIQLDPKNPT
+1030 PT
-1045 YYRDRGDNYYEL
+1045 YYRDRGVAYDKL
-1057 KDYKQAINDYTQAI
+1057 KN
-1071 KIDPQYADTYR
+1071 
-1082 SRGNVYLQLKEYKQA
+1082 
-1097 IDDYS
+1097 
-1102 QAIKLDTK
+1102 
-1110 NANYYARRGLTYLQL
+1110 
-1125 KEYKQAIDD
+1125 YKQAIDD
-1134 YTQAIKLDTKNANY
+1134 YTQAIKIDDKNAIY
-1148 YARRGFAYFQLKD
+1148 YVGRGLAYFQLKD
-1161 YKQAINDWTQAIKL
+1161 YKQAINDYSQAIKIDDKNAIYYNARGLTYLELKDYKQAIDDLTQAIKL
-1175 DPKNAGYYGARGDA
+1175 DTKNAIYYNLRGFA
-1189 YLQLKDYKQAIND
+1189 YFQLKDYKQAIND

-1214 TYYGGRGLAYFQLKD
+1214 GYYGDRGLTYFQLKD
-1229 YKQAINDYT
+1229 YKQAIDDYT

-1263 YKQAIDDWNQAI
+1263 YKQAINDWNQAI
-1275 KLKPNY
+1275 KLKPDFT
-1281 PEAYTN
+1281 EAYTN
-1287 LGIVSYEMGEV
+1287 LGIVHYEMGEL
-1298 ETAINY
+1298 ETAISN
-1304 WRNAIKIN
+1304 WRTAIKIN

-1325 LYAKGDKEAGLKSAE
+1325 LYAKGDQEAGLKSAE

-1349 GKIEFLKENGWGDK
+1349 GKIEFLKENGWGEK
-1363 LIKDSQEFLNNPKIK
+1363 LIKNSQEFLNNPRIK

>member
-1 VLGFFPQPNLLKEV
+1 
-15 IKKCWVSFL
+15 
-24 NPTYL
+24 
-29 YSSPNLLKQKKI
+29 
-41 MKHLFFTLICTT
+41 MKRLFFTLICTT

-62 LLISPQLVT
+62 LLISPQPVT
-71 AQEPTKKLL
+71 AQQPTSQLL
-80 TSAQL
+80 TTEQL
-85 QALAKSITV
+85 QDLAKSITV
-94 KILTKNGSASGTL
+94 KILTKNGSSSGTL
-107 IARNDNNYTILTNDH
+107 IAKNGNNYTVLTNDH
-122 VMNPGESYRIQTPDG
+122 VVSLGASYRIQTPDG
-137 KIYPATVIKEK
+137 KIYSANVIKEK

-170 ATLGISAPIAV
+170 ATLGTSSPIAV

-190 VSDSAKLVFTEGQIS
+190 VDDNAKLIFTEGQIS

-260 NSKPSAAERQQMRQY
+260 NSKPSTAERQQMRQY
-275 SWGVPIYSVAKVVNE
+275 SWGLPIYSVAKVVNE

-348 LTADHVVWNR
+348 LTADHVIWNR

-410 YSLNTQNQKVFVSG
+410 YSLNTKDQKVFVSG

-533 FLNLVQQVGIDSD
+533 FLNLVEQGGIDSD
-546 LKVETTTPATL
+546 LKIQTAVPATL

-566 EYLLPLNQVPKNSD
+566 EYLLPLDQVPKNSD
-580 DEISWLNY
+580 NEISWLNY
-588 ANQLWRSQKYAE
+588 ANQLLRSQKYAE

-621 KGMIFSSEKKYPES
+621 KGVIFFSEKKDTEA
-635 IAAYDKAL
+635 ITAFDKAL
-643 KINPNFAQ
+643 KINPDFAQ
-651 AWKERSHSLLQS
+651 AWKLRGRVLGLL
-663 DKSSEALVSLDK
+663 DKYSEALTSFNQ

-687 AWRGRVL
+687 YWRGL
-694 FFLQR
+694 SLAQLKR
-699 FPEAIDS
+699 FPEAIE
-706 ANQSIKIYP
+706 AYNQAIKFYPDYKLIYN
-715 HFSAY
+715 S
-720 GIRAFAY
+720 
-727 LLLGEYQNAIADL
+727 
-740 NEAIRL
+740 
-746 APDSA
+746 
-751 FSYSIRGLVYSLS
+751 RGLSYVNLQKYQQ
-764 KDYKKAIADYTEA
+764 AID
-777 IRLAPNNAEYYSSR
+777 
-791 GNAYSLLNDENKA
+791 
-804 TADYKRAVSIEPK
+804 
-817 DAEDYKNRGSAYLGL
+817 
-832 KDYKKAISDFTEAI
+832 DFN
-846 RIAPKDLLYFQYYQS
+846 Q
-861 RAEAYSLSKDNNKA
+861 
-875 IADYTEAIRLC
+875 
-886 HYDLGKVSLYLQ
+886 
-898 RGSQY
+898 
-903 FNLKEQKQGIADF
+903 
-916 TEAIRIAPNE
+916 
-926 IISLMNVAIQFDPK
+926 AIQLDPK
-940 NADGYLSRG
+940 NADYYYFRG
-949 FVYALLNKFQ
+949 MAYSFLNKHQ
-959 EATADFTQAIK
+959 
-970 IDPKNAGYYGIRG
+970 R
-983 AAYSELKD
+983 
-991 YKQAIDD
+991 AIDD
-998 YTQAIKIDPKNASY
+998 S
-1012 YASRGAAYG
+1012 
-1021 ELENYKQAV
+1021 
-1030 DDYTQAIQLDPKNPT
+1030 TQAIQLDPK
-1045 YYRDRGDNYYEL
+1045 E
-1057 KDYKQAINDYTQAI
+1057 AIH
-1071 KIDPQYADTYR
+1071 
-1082 SRGNVYLQLKEYKQA
+1082 
-1097 IDDYS
+1097 YS
-1102 QAIKLDTK
+1102 M
-1110 NANYYARRGLTYLQL
+1110 RGLTYL
-1125 KEYKQAIDD
+1125 
-1134 YTQAIKLDTKNANY
+1134 
-1148 YARRGFAYFQLKD
+1148 QLKD

-1175 DPKNAGYYGARGDA
+1175 DPKNATYYGMRGGTYYKLKEYKLAINDYTQAIQLDPKEAIHYSMRGLTYLQLKDYKQAINDWTQAIKLDPKNATYYGMRGGTYYKLKEYKLAINDYTQAIQLDPKEAIHYSMRGLAYLQLKDYKQAIANYTQAIQLDPKNATYYARRGLTYLQLKDYKQAINDWTQAIKLDPKNAVYYGARGLTYLQLKDYKQAINDYTQAIKIDHKNGIHYGSRGDA

-1202 YTQAIQL
+1202 YTQAIKL

-1214 TYYGGRGLAYFQLKD
+1214 DYYYSRGFAN
-1229 YKQAINDYT
+1229 YK
-1238 QAIKLKPDFTE
+1238 F
-1249 AYYVRGIAHYFLKD
+1249 KD

-1275 KLKPNY
+1275 KFKPDFT
-1281 PEAYTN
+1281 EAYTN
-1287 LGIVSYEMGEV
+1287 LGIVHYEMGEV

-1312 SNFAEAHLALGVA
+1312 SNVAEAHLALGVA
-1325 LYAKGDKEAGLKSAE
+1325 LYAKGDKEAGLKSGE

-1349 GKIEFLKENGWGDK
+1349 GKIEFLKENNWGDK
-1363 LIKDSQEFLNNPKIK
+1363 LIKDSQEFLNNPRIK
-1378 VLI
+1378 GLI

>member
-1 VLGFFPQPNLLKEV
+1 MKRL
-15 IKKCWVSFL
+15 FL
-24 NPTYL
+24 
-29 YSSPNLLKQKKI
+29 
-41 MKHLFFTLICTT
+41 TLICTT

-62 LLISPQLVT
+62 LLISATQVT
-71 AQEPTKKLL
+71 AQETTKKVLS
-80 TSAQL
+80 SAQL
-85 QALAKSITV
+85 QDLAKSITV

-107 IARNDNNYTILTNDH
+107 IAKNGNNYTILTNDH
-122 VMNPGESYRIQTPDG
+122 VINLGESYRIQAPDG

-148 PPSLKNQDVAL
+148 PPSLKNQDAAL
-159 FQFQSTAEYTI
+159 FQFQSTVEYTI

-190 VSDSAKLVFTEGQIS
+190 VSGSAKLVFTEGQIS

-216 RIGYSNKVQPGM
+216 RIGYNNKIQPGM

-275 SWGVPIYSVAKVVNE
+275 SWGLPIYAVAKIIPEFV
-290 VIAKSPKKIDDSAL
+290 AKSPRKIDNSGL
-304 IAKKGLINDIDKIA
+304 RAKKGLIQNIDQIA

-328 NPTDMGS
+328 NPEDMGS

-348 LTADHVVWNR
+348 LTADHVIWNR
-358 DEKKLKDKLEIVAP
+358 DEKKLKNKLEIVAP

-400 QKYQVATLAN
+400 QKYRVATLAN
-410 YSLNTQNQKVFVSG
+410 YSLNTKGQKVFVSG

-435 PHRILTAGILRQQQF
+435 PHRILTAGILSQQQV

-521 NLGSSSGVPIRT
+521 NLGSSSGIPIRT
-533 FLNLVQQVGIDSD
+533 FLNLVEQVGIDSD
-546 LKVETTTPATL
+546 LKVETTAPATL

-566 EYLLPLNQVPKNSD
+566 EYLLPLDQVPKNSD

-606 KAISKKPNFYQAWYF
+606 KAISKKPDFYQAWYF
-621 KGMIFSSEKKYPES
+621 KGVIFFSEKKDTEA
-635 IAAYDKAL
+635 ITAFDKAL
-643 KINPNFAQ
+643 KINPDFAQ
-651 AWKERSHSLLQS
+651 AWKLRGRVLGLL
-663 DKSSEALVSLDK
+663 DKYSEALTSFNQ

-687 AWRGRVL
+687 YWRGL
-694 FFLQR
+694 SLAQLKR
-699 FPEAIDS
+699 FPESIEAYNQAIKFYPDFQHSYLSRGWSYVNLQKYQQAIDDFTQVIQLDPKNADYYHS
-706 ANQSIKIYP
+706 RGLAYSLLNKRQQAIDDLTQAIQLDPKNAQYYSHRGYAYYP
-715 HFSAY
+715 
-720 GIRAFAY
+720 
-727 LLLGEYQNAIADL
+727 LKKYQQAITDFTKAIQLDPKNAQYYNA
-740 NEAIRL
+740 
-746 APDSA
+746 
-751 FSYSIRGLVYSLS
+751 RGLVYGSLE
-764 KDYKKAIADYTEA
+764 DYKKAIEDITEA
-777 IRLAPNNAEYYSSR
+777 IRLDPKDFSYYASR
-791 GNAYSLLNDENKA
+791 GIAYS
-804 TADYKRAVSIEPK
+804 
-817 DAEDYKNRGSAYLGL
+817 GL
-832 KDYKKAISDFTEAI
+832 KDYKQAISD
-846 RIAPKDLLYFQYYQS
+846 L
-861 RAEAYSLSKDNNKA
+861 
-875 IADYTEAIRLC
+875 TEAIRL
-886 HYDLGKVSLYLQ
+886 
-898 RGSQY
+898 
-903 FNLKEQKQGIADF
+903 
-916 TEAIRIAPNE
+916 
-926 IISLMNVAIQFDPK
+926 DPK
-940 NADGYLSRG
+940 NAPYTVQGLRYSEFKDNEIMISSYNKSISI
-949 FVYALLNKFQ
+949 VYAARGDSHRNL
-959 EATADFTQAIK
+959 
-970 IDPKNAGYYGIRG
+970 KN
-983 AAYSELKD
+983 

-998 YTQAIKIDPKNASY
+998 YTQAIKIDPKN
-1012 YASRGAAYG
+1012 
-1021 ELENYKQAV
+1021 
-1030 DDYTQAIQLDPKNPT
+1030 PT
-1045 YYRDRGDNYYEL
+1045 YYRDRGVAYGKLKNYKQAIDDYTQAIKIDDKNAIYYVGRGLAYFQL

-1071 KIDPQYADTYR
+1071 KIDD
-1082 SRGNVYLQLKEYKQA
+1082 
-1097 IDDYS
+1097 
-1102 QAIKLDTK
+1102 K
-1110 NANYYARRGLTYLQL
+1110 NAIYYNARGLTYL
-1125 KEYKQAIDD
+1125 E
-1134 YTQAIKLDTKNANY
+1134 
-1148 YARRGFAYFQLKD
+1148 LKD
-1161 YKQAINDWTQAIKL
+1161 YKQAINDYTQAIQL
-1175 DPKNAGYYGARGDA
+1175 DPKNAIYYNLRGFA
-1189 YLQLKDYKQAIND
+1189 YFQLKDYKQAIND

-1214 TYYGGRGLAYFQLKD
+1214 GYYGDKGLTYFQLKD
-1229 YKQAINDYT
+1229 YKQAIDDYT

-1275 KLKPNY
+1275 KLKPDY

-1304 WRNAIKIN
+1304 WRNSIKIN

-1325 LYAKGDKEAGLKSAE
+1325 FYGKGDQEAGLKSAE

-1349 GKIEFLKENGWGDK
+1349 GKIEFLKENGWGEK
-1363 LIKDSQEFLNNPKIK
+1363 LIKNSQEFLNNPRIK